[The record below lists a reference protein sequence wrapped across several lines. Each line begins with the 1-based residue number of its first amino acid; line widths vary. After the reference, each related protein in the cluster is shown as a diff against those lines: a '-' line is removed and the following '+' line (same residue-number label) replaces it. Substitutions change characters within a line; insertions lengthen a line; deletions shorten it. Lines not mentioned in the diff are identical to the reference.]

1 MLQGKFVH
9 LHVHSEFSLLDGA
22 NRIKDLPV
30 RAKELGMN
38 AMAITD
44 HGAMFG
50 AIDFYKACKANDIKP
65 IIGCEVYVAP
75 RNRKDKDPNLDARY
89 SHLILLAKD
98 NQGYKN
104 LATLVSLGYTEGF
117 YYKPRIDHE
126 IIEKYHEGIICLSA
140 CLAGEVNQ
148 AILANDMEK
157 AKEVALWYKSIFGE
171 DYYLEIQNNG
181 IKEQVLAN
189 QKLIQLAR
197 ELDIPLVATNDAHY
211 LKREDA
217 YNHEVLL
224 CIQTGKRMTDEDRMK
239 FDTDELYVK
248 SPEEMSDYFKNVPD
262 AIENTVKI
270 AEKCNVEFEFGHTI
284 LPNYDVPQ
292 EFATHYDY
300 LEKLTYDGLKNRYG
314 ENPSKEILERT
325 EYELSVI
332 KKMGYV
338 DYFLIVWD
346 YIHYAKTHNI
356 PVGPG
361 RGSGAGSIV
370 AYSIEITDIDPIQY
384 NLIFERFLNPERI
397 SMPDF
402 DVDFCYEKRDKVI
415 EYVEQKYGKDHVS
428 QIITFGTMSARMV
441 IRDVARVLDMPYAE
455 ADKLAKMIPNEI
467 HITIKKAMEQNKE
480 LKELYD
486 TDEEIKKMLNI
497 AMALEGMPRQ
507 ASTHA
512 CGIVITKEPVVSYVP
527 LYVRD
532 GAIST
537 QYIMTTLEELGLLK
551 MDFLALEKLNIISKV
566 SKKIKNFNINNIP
579 LDDKKTLKIFYDA
592 DTDDIFQFES
602 SYAKSVLDKLKITSF
617 NELTVSLALV
627 RPGANKQ
634 IDEYLKNKKEGINL
648 TGDLADILGATYGTI
663 IYQEQVM
670 KIFEKVGGYSLFEA
684 DDIRVAISK
693 KKEDIINAQHDKFV
707 SGGIKNGYSK
717 EFVEKLFNKIKEFG
731 GYGFNK
737 SHSVAY
743 ALVSYQMAYLKA
755 NYPKEFMFY
764 LLENNKDISKCEK
777 ILSSLKNSG
786 YKLLKPN
793 INYSIDKYAE
803 KNGYILLPLNI
814 IRGLNDDIISKII
827 RVRENGFNDIFDFFV
842 KTNSFLN
849 NETYLILI
857 KSGALDIF
865 KINKQTMIKN
875 IDVILNYASIYS
887 DGLGKP
893 ILIKYPEYDEATL
906 REFEVLS
913 YGMYITNHPCSK
925 YKDVIKVENIKNY
938 LFKNINMVLLI
949 KNIRTIK
956 DKKGGEMAFLECE
969 DETGKV
975 NLTMFSSLY
984 AKNNDL
990 KVNELIRVNVKVS
1003 KRFDKLNV
1011 LVNNI
1016 KRK

>member
-1 MLQGKFVH
+1 MEEKKLIPLKITT
-9 LHVHSEFSLLDGA
+9 EYSLLKSL
-22 NRIKDLPV
+22 IKLPDLISFLNENNI
-30 RAKELGMN
+30 KEC
-38 AMAITD
+38 AICD
-44 HGAMFG
+44 ENLNGFM
-50 AIDFYKACKANDIKP
+50 DFYLKCKENNIKP
-65 IIGCEVYVAP
+65 IIGLDTVYESMHIYVYAKNYLGYQELLKIDYLKNNMNLSYLENSNLLVIIPFKSIDIYEKLKYKDNVYIGFCNDIEKNNALLISDKIVYVDNV
-75 RNRKDKDPNLDARY
+75 RCLFKKDISYLKYLKMLN
-89 SHLILLAKD
+89 D
-98 NQGYKN
+98 NFVYN
-104 LATLVSLGYTEGF
+104 DNA
-117 YYKPRIDHE
+117 YYKT
-126 IIEKYHEGIICLSA
+126 S
-140 CLAGEVNQ
+140 
-148 AILANDMEK
+148 
-157 AKEVALWYKSIFGE
+157 SFE
-171 DYYLEIQNNG
+171 DIQTTYEFSKQINLEIPFDKKYIPKYNNSDNNYEYLKKLCILG
-181 IKEQVLAN
+181 LNKRFNGKVSNKYKERILY
-189 QKLIQLAR
+189 
-197 ELDIPLVATNDAHY
+197 ELD
-211 LKREDA
+211 
-217 YNHEVLL
+217 
-224 CIQTGKRMTDEDRMK
+224 
-239 FDTDELYVK
+239 
-248 SPEEMSDYFKNVPD
+248 
-262 AIENTVKI
+262 
-270 AEKCNVEFEFGHTI
+270 
-284 LPNYDVPQ
+284 
-292 EFATHYDY
+292 
-300 LEKLTYDGLKNRYG
+300 
-314 ENPSKEILERT
+314 
-325 EYELSVI
+325 VI
-332 KKMGYV
+332 NKMGFV
-338 DYFLIVWD
+338 DYFLIVYD
-346 YIHYAKTHNI
+346 YVLYAKKNDI
-356 PVGPG
+356 FVGPG
-361 RGSGAGSIV
+361 RGSAAGSLV
-370 AYSIEITDIDPIQY
+370 SYSLGITDIDPIKY
-384 NLIFERFLNPERI
+384 DLLFERFLNINRKK
-397 SMPDF
+397 MPDI
-402 DVDFCYEKRDKVI
+402 DIDFESDKRINMI
-415 EYVEQKYGKDHVS
+415 EYVKNKYGFDKVAVGL
-428 QIITFGTMSARMV
+428 TFNNYKAKL
-441 IRDVARVLDMPYAE
+441 ILRD
-455 ADKLAKMIPNEI
+455 LAKLLKVDSNVFDKFIKNINSSLSLKENYQNEKVKKYI
-467 HITIKKAMEQNKE
+467 EMYSELKNLYDISYHLEGIKKN
-480 LKELYD
+480 
-486 TDEEIKKMLNI
+486 T
-497 AMALEGMPRQ
+497 
-507 ASTHA
+507 STHA
-512 CGIVITKEPVVSYVP
+512 AGVIISSEKLGKIIPISNEDGTLKTGIEMPY
-527 LYVRD
+527 
-532 GAIST
+532 
-537 QYIMTTLEELGLLK
+537 LEKMGLLK

-777 ILSSLKNSG
+777 MLSSLKNSG

-849 NETYLILI
+849 KETYLILI

-893 ILIKYPEYDEATL
+893 ILTKYPEYDDTTL
-906 REFEVLS
+906 REFEILS

-925 YKDVIKVENIKNY
+925 YKDIIKVENIKNY

-949 KNIRTIK
+949 KSIRNIK

>member
-1 MLQGKFVH
+1 MKEKKLIPLKITT
-9 LHVHSEFSLLDGA
+9 EYSLLKSL
-22 NRIKDLPV
+22 IKLPDLISFLLENNI
-30 RAKELGMN
+30 KEC
-38 AMAITD
+38 AICD
-44 HGAMFG
+44 ENLNGFM
-50 AIDFYKACKANDIKP
+50 DFYLKCKENNIKP
-65 IIGCEVYVAP
+65 IIGLDTVYESMHIYVYAKNYLGYQELLKIDYLKDNMNLSYLENSNLLVIIPFKSIDIYEKLKYKDNVYIGFCNDIEKNNALLISDKIVYVDNV
-75 RNRKDKDPNLDARY
+75 RCLFKKDISYLKYLKMLN
-89 SHLILLAKD
+89 D
-98 NQGYKN
+98 NFVYN
-104 LATLVSLGYTEGF
+104 DNA
-117 YYKPRIDHE
+117 YYKT
-126 IIEKYHEGIICLSA
+126 S
-140 CLAGEVNQ
+140 
-148 AILANDMEK
+148 
-157 AKEVALWYKSIFGE
+157 SFE
-171 DYYLEIQNNG
+171 DIQTTYEFSKQINLEIPFDKKYIPKYNNSDNNYEYLKKLCILG
-181 IKEQVLAN
+181 LNKRFNGKVSNKYKERILY
-189 QKLIQLAR
+189 
-197 ELDIPLVATNDAHY
+197 ELD
-211 LKREDA
+211 
-217 YNHEVLL
+217 
-224 CIQTGKRMTDEDRMK
+224 
-239 FDTDELYVK
+239 
-248 SPEEMSDYFKNVPD
+248 
-262 AIENTVKI
+262 
-270 AEKCNVEFEFGHTI
+270 
-284 LPNYDVPQ
+284 
-292 EFATHYDY
+292 
-300 LEKLTYDGLKNRYG
+300 
-314 ENPSKEILERT
+314 
-325 EYELSVI
+325 VI
-332 KKMGYV
+332 NKMGFV
-338 DYFLIVWD
+338 DYFLIVYD
-346 YIHYAKTHNI
+346 YVLYAKKNDI
-356 PVGPG
+356 FVGPG
-361 RGSGAGSIV
+361 RGSAAGSLV
-370 AYSIEITDIDPIQY
+370 SYSLGITNIDPIKY
-384 NLIFERFLNPERI
+384 DLLFERFLNINRKK
-397 SMPDF
+397 MPDI
-402 DVDFCYEKRDKVI
+402 DIDFESDKRINMI
-415 EYVEQKYGKDHVS
+415 EYVKNKYGFDKVAVGL
-428 QIITFGTMSARMV
+428 TFNNYKAKL
-441 IRDVARVLDMPYAE
+441 ILRD
-455 ADKLAKMIPNEI
+455 LAKLLKVDSNVFDKFIKNINSSLSLKENYQNEKV
-467 HITIKKAMEQNKE
+467 KKYIEMYSE
-480 LKELYD
+480 LKNLYD
-486 TDEEIKKMLNI
+486 ISYH
-497 AMALEGMPRQ
+497 LEGLKKN

-512 CGIVITKEPVVSYVP
+512 AGVIISSEKLGKIIPISNEDGTLKTGIEMPY
-527 LYVRD
+527 
-532 GAIST
+532 
-537 QYIMTTLEELGLLK
+537 LEKMGLLK

-648 TGDLADILGATYGTI
+648 TGDLTDILGSTYGTI

-849 NETYLILI
+849 KETYLILI

-893 ILIKYPEYDEATL
+893 ILIKYPEYDDTTL
-906 REFEVLS
+906 REFEILS

-949 KNIRTIK
+949 KSIRTIK

-990 KVNELIRVNVKVS
+990 KANELIIVNVKVS

>member
-1 MLQGKFVH
+1 MEEKKLIPLKITT
-9 LHVHSEFSLLDGA
+9 EYSLLKSL
-22 NRIKDLPV
+22 IKLPDLISFLLENNI
-30 RAKELGMN
+30 KECSICDENLNGFME
-38 AMAITD
+38 
-44 HGAMFG
+44 
-50 AIDFYKACKANDIKP
+50 FYLKCKENNIKP
-65 IIGCEVYVAP
+65 IIGLDTVYESMHIYVYAKNYFGYQQLLKIDYLKNNMKLSYLENPNLLVIIPFKSIDIYEKLKYKDNVYIGFCNDIEKNNALLISDKIVYVDNV
-75 RNRKDKDPNLDARY
+75 RCLYKKDIPYLKYLKMLN
-89 SHLILLAKD
+89 D
-98 NQGYKN
+98 NFVYN
-104 LATLVSLGYTEGF
+104 DNA
-117 YYKPRIDHE
+117 YYKT
-126 IIEKYHEGIICLSA
+126 S
-140 CLAGEVNQ
+140 
-148 AILANDMEK
+148 
-157 AKEVALWYKSIFGE
+157 SFE
-171 DYYLEIQNNG
+171 DIQTTNEFSKQINLEIPFDKKYIPKYNNSDNNYEYLKKLCILG
-181 IKEQVLAN
+181 LNKRFDGKVSNKYKERILY
-189 QKLIQLAR
+189 
-197 ELDIPLVATNDAHY
+197 ELD
-211 LKREDA
+211 
-217 YNHEVLL
+217 
-224 CIQTGKRMTDEDRMK
+224 
-239 FDTDELYVK
+239 
-248 SPEEMSDYFKNVPD
+248 
-262 AIENTVKI
+262 
-270 AEKCNVEFEFGHTI
+270 
-284 LPNYDVPQ
+284 
-292 EFATHYDY
+292 
-300 LEKLTYDGLKNRYG
+300 
-314 ENPSKEILERT
+314 
-325 EYELSVI
+325 VI
-332 KKMGYV
+332 NKMGFV
-338 DYFLIVWD
+338 DYFLIVYD
-346 YIHYAKTHNI
+346 YVLYAKKNDI
-356 PVGPG
+356 FVGPG
-361 RGSGAGSIV
+361 RGSAAGSLV
-370 AYSIEITDIDPIQY
+370 SYSLGITNIDPIKY
-384 NLIFERFLNPERI
+384 DLLFERFLNINRKK
-397 SMPDF
+397 MPDI
-402 DVDFCYEKRDKVI
+402 DIDFESDKRINMI
-415 EYVEQKYGKDHVS
+415 EYVKNKYGFDKVAVGL
-428 QIITFGTMSARMV
+428 TFNNYKAKL
-441 IRDVARVLDMPYAE
+441 ILRD
-455 ADKLAKMIPNEI
+455 LAKLLKVDSNVFDKF
-467 HITIKKAMEQNKE
+467 IKNINSSLS
-480 LKELYD
+480 LKENYQNEKVKKYIEMYSEIKNLYD
-486 TDEEIKKMLNI
+486 ISYH
-497 AMALEGMPRQ
+497 LEGLKKNT
-507 ASTHA
+507 STHA
-512 CGIVITKEPVVSYVP
+512 AGVIISSEKLGKIIPISNEDGTLKTGIEMPY
-527 LYVRD
+527 
-532 GAIST
+532 
-537 QYIMTTLEELGLLK
+537 LEKMGLLK

-887 DGLGKP
+887 EGLGKP
-893 ILIKYPEYDEATL
+893 ILTKYPEYDEVTL
-906 REFEVLS
+906 REFEILS

-956 DKKGGEMAFLECE
+956 DKKGGEMAFLEGE

>member
-1 MLQGKFVH
+1 MKEKKLIPLKITT
-9 LHVHSEFSLLDGA
+9 EYSLLKSL
-22 NRIKDLPV
+22 IKLPDLISFLNENNI
-30 RAKELGMN
+30 KEC
-38 AMAITD
+38 AICD
-44 HGAMFG
+44 ENLNGFM
-50 AIDFYKACKANDIKP
+50 DFYLKCKENNIKP
-65 IIGCEVYVAP
+65 IIGLDTVYESMHIYAYAKNYLGYQELLKIDYLKNNMKLSYLENSNLLVIIPFKSIDIYEKLKYKDNVYIGFCNDIEKNNALLISDKIVYVDNV
-75 RNRKDKDPNLDARY
+75 RCLYKKDIPYLKYLKMLN
-89 SHLILLAKD
+89 D
-98 NQGYKN
+98 NFVYN
-104 LATLVSLGYTEGF
+104 DNA
-117 YYKPRIDHE
+117 YYKT
-126 IIEKYHEGIICLSA
+126 S
-140 CLAGEVNQ
+140 
-148 AILANDMEK
+148 
-157 AKEVALWYKSIFGE
+157 SFE
-171 DYYLEIQNNG
+171 DIQTTYEFSKQINLEIPFDKKYIPKFNNSDNNYEYLKKLCILG
-181 IKEQVLAN
+181 LNKRFNGKVSNKYKERILY
-189 QKLIQLAR
+189 
-197 ELDIPLVATNDAHY
+197 ELD
-211 LKREDA
+211 
-217 YNHEVLL
+217 
-224 CIQTGKRMTDEDRMK
+224 
-239 FDTDELYVK
+239 
-248 SPEEMSDYFKNVPD
+248 
-262 AIENTVKI
+262 
-270 AEKCNVEFEFGHTI
+270 
-284 LPNYDVPQ
+284 
-292 EFATHYDY
+292 
-300 LEKLTYDGLKNRYG
+300 
-314 ENPSKEILERT
+314 
-325 EYELSVI
+325 VI
-332 KKMGYV
+332 NKMGFV
-338 DYFLIVWD
+338 DYFLIVYD
-346 YIHYAKTHNI
+346 YVLYAKKNDI
-356 PVGPG
+356 FVGPG
-361 RGSGAGSIV
+361 RGSAAGSLV
-370 AYSIEITDIDPIQY
+370 SYSLGITNIDPIKY
-384 NLIFERFLNPERI
+384 DLLFERFLNINRKK
-397 SMPDF
+397 MPDI
-402 DVDFCYEKRDKVI
+402 DIDFESDKRINMI
-415 EYVEQKYGKDHVS
+415 EYVKNKYGFDKVAVGL
-428 QIITFGTMSARMV
+428 TFNNYKAKL
-441 IRDVARVLDMPYAE
+441 ILRD
-455 ADKLAKMIPNEI
+455 LAKLLKVDSNVFDKFIKNINSSLSLKENYQNEKV
-467 HITIKKAMEQNKE
+467 KKYIEMYSE
-480 LKELYD
+480 LKNLYD
-486 TDEEIKKMLNI
+486 ISYH
-497 AMALEGMPRQ
+497 LEGLKKNT
-507 ASTHA
+507 STHA
-512 CGIVITKEPVVSYVP
+512 AGVIISSEKLGKIIPISNEDGTLKTGIEMPY
-527 LYVRD
+527 
-532 GAIST
+532 
-537 QYIMTTLEELGLLK
+537 LEKMGLLK

-777 ILSSLKNSG
+777 ILSLLKNSG

-849 NETYLILI
+849 KETYLILI

-893 ILIKYPEYDEATL
+893 ILIKYPEYDEVTL
-906 REFEVLS
+906 REFEILS

-949 KNIRTIK
+949 KSIRTIK

>member
-1 MLQGKFVH
+1 MEEKKLIPLKITT
-9 LHVHSEFSLLDGA
+9 EYSLLKSL
-22 NRIKDLPV
+22 IKLPDLISFLNENNI
-30 RAKELGMN
+30 KEC
-38 AMAITD
+38 AICD
-44 HGAMFG
+44 ENLNGFM
-50 AIDFYKACKANDIKP
+50 DFYLKCKENNIKP
-65 IIGCEVYVAP
+65 IIGLDTVYESMHIYVYAKNYLGYQELLKIDYLKDNMNLSYLENSNLLVIIPFKSIDVYEKLKYKDNVYIGFCNDIEKNNALLISDKIVYVDNV
-75 RNRKDKDPNLDARY
+75 RCLYKKDISYLKYLKMLN
-89 SHLILLAKD
+89 D
-98 NQGYKN
+98 NFVYN
-104 LATLVSLGYTEGF
+104 DNA
-117 YYKPRIDHE
+117 YYKT
-126 IIEKYHEGIICLSA
+126 S
-140 CLAGEVNQ
+140 
-148 AILANDMEK
+148 
-157 AKEVALWYKSIFGE
+157 SFE
-171 DYYLEIQNNG
+171 DIQTTYEFSKQINLEIPFDKKYIPKYNN
-181 IKEQVLAN
+181 
-189 QKLIQLAR
+189 
-197 ELDIPLVATNDAHY
+197 
-211 LKREDA
+211 
-217 YNHEVLL
+217 
-224 CIQTGKRMTDEDRMK
+224 
-239 FDTDELYVK
+239 
-248 SPEEMSDYFKNVPD
+248 SDN
-262 AIENTVKI
+262 N
-270 AEKCNVEFEFGHTI
+270 
-284 LPNYDVPQ
+284 
-292 EFATHYDY
+292 YDY
-300 LEKLTYDGLKNRYG
+300 LRKLCILGLNKRFNGKVSNKY
-314 ENPSKEILERT
+314 KERLL
-325 EYELSVI
+325 YELDVI
-332 KKMGYV
+332 NKMGFV
-338 DYFLIVWD
+338 DYFLIVYD
-346 YIHYAKTHNI
+346 YVLYAKKNDI
-356 PVGPG
+356 FVGPG
-361 RGSGAGSIV
+361 RGSAAGSLV
-370 AYSIEITDIDPIQY
+370 SYSLGITNIDPIKY
-384 NLIFERFLNPERI
+384 DLLFERFLNINRKK
-397 SMPDF
+397 MPDI
-402 DVDFCYEKRDKVI
+402 DIDFESDKRINMI
-415 EYVEQKYGKDHVS
+415 EYVKNKYGFDKVAVGL
-428 QIITFGTMSARMV
+428 TFNNYKAKL
-441 IRDVARVLDMPYAE
+441 ILRD
-455 ADKLAKMIPNEI
+455 LAKLLKVDSNVFDKF
-467 HITIKKAMEQNKE
+467 IKNINSSLS
-480 LKELYD
+480 LKENYQNEKVKKYIEMYSEIKNLYD
-486 TDEEIKKMLNI
+486 ISYH
-497 AMALEGMPRQ
+497 LEGLKKNT
-507 ASTHA
+507 STHA
-512 CGIVITKEPVVSYVP
+512 AGVIISSEKLGKIIPISNEDGTLKTGIEMPY
-527 LYVRD
+527 
-532 GAIST
+532 
-537 QYIMTTLEELGLLK
+537 LEKMGLLK

-755 NYPKEFMFY
+755 NYSKEFMFY

-777 ILSSLKNSG
+777 MLSSLKNSG

-814 IRGLNDDIISKII
+814 IRGLTDDIISKII

-887 DGLGKP
+887 EGLGKP
-893 ILIKYPEYDEATL
+893 ILIKYPEYDDTTL
-906 REFEVLS
+906 REFEILS

-949 KNIRTIK
+949 KSIRTIK

-990 KVNELIRVNVKVS
+990 KANELIIVNVKVS

>member
-1 MLQGKFVH
+1 MEEKKLIPLKITT
-9 LHVHSEFSLLDGA
+9 EYSLLKSL
-22 NRIKDLPV
+22 IKLPDLISFLLENNI
-30 RAKELGMN
+30 KECSICDENLNGFME
-38 AMAITD
+38 
-44 HGAMFG
+44 
-50 AIDFYKACKANDIKP
+50 FYLKCKENNIKP
-65 IIGCEVYVAP
+65 IIGLDTVYESMHIYVYAKNYFGYQQLLKIDYLKNNMKLSYLENPNLLVIIPFKSIDIYEKLKYKDNVYIGFCNDIEKNNALLISDKIVYVDNV
-75 RNRKDKDPNLDARY
+75 RCLYKKDIPYLKYLKMLN
-89 SHLILLAKD
+89 D
-98 NQGYKN
+98 NFVYN
-104 LATLVSLGYTEGF
+104 DNA
-117 YYKPRIDHE
+117 YYKT
-126 IIEKYHEGIICLSA
+126 S
-140 CLAGEVNQ
+140 
-148 AILANDMEK
+148 
-157 AKEVALWYKSIFGE
+157 SFE
-171 DYYLEIQNNG
+171 DIQTTNEFSKQINLEIPFDKKYIPKYNNSDNNYEYLKKLCILG
-181 IKEQVLAN
+181 LNKRFDGKVSNKYKERILY
-189 QKLIQLAR
+189 
-197 ELDIPLVATNDAHY
+197 ELD
-211 LKREDA
+211 
-217 YNHEVLL
+217 
-224 CIQTGKRMTDEDRMK
+224 
-239 FDTDELYVK
+239 
-248 SPEEMSDYFKNVPD
+248 
-262 AIENTVKI
+262 
-270 AEKCNVEFEFGHTI
+270 
-284 LPNYDVPQ
+284 
-292 EFATHYDY
+292 
-300 LEKLTYDGLKNRYG
+300 
-314 ENPSKEILERT
+314 
-325 EYELSVI
+325 VI
-332 KKMGYV
+332 NKMGFV
-338 DYFLIVWD
+338 DYFLIVYD
-346 YIHYAKTHNI
+346 YVLYAKKNDI
-356 PVGPG
+356 FVGPG
-361 RGSGAGSIV
+361 RGSAAGSLV
-370 AYSIEITDIDPIQY
+370 SYSLGITNIDPIKY
-384 NLIFERFLNPERI
+384 DLLFERFLNINRKK
-397 SMPDF
+397 MPDI
-402 DVDFCYEKRDKVI
+402 DIDFESDKRINMI
-415 EYVEQKYGKDHVS
+415 EYVKNKYGFDKVAVGL
-428 QIITFGTMSARMV
+428 TFNNYKAKL
-441 IRDVARVLDMPYAE
+441 ILRD
-455 ADKLAKMIPNEI
+455 LAKLLKVDSNVFDKF
-467 HITIKKAMEQNKE
+467 IKNINSSLS
-480 LKELYD
+480 LKENYQNEKVKKYIEMYSEIKNLYD
-486 TDEEIKKMLNI
+486 ISYH
-497 AMALEGMPRQ
+497 LEGLKKNT
-507 ASTHA
+507 STHA
-512 CGIVITKEPVVSYVP
+512 AGVIISSEKLGKIIPISNEDGTLKTGIEMPY
-527 LYVRD
+527 
-532 GAIST
+532 
-537 QYIMTTLEELGLLK
+537 LEKMGLLK

-887 DGLGKP
+887 EGLGKP
-893 ILIKYPEYDEATL
+893 ILTKYPEYDEVTL
-906 REFEVLS
+906 REFEILS

>member
-1 MLQGKFVH
+1 MEEKKLIPLKITT
-9 LHVHSEFSLLDGA
+9 EYSLLKSL
-22 NRIKDLPV
+22 IKLPDLISFLNENNI
-30 RAKELGMN
+30 KEC
-38 AMAITD
+38 AICD
-44 HGAMFG
+44 ENLNGFM
-50 AIDFYKACKANDIKP
+50 DFYLKCKENNIKP
-65 IIGCEVYVAP
+65 IIGLDTVYESMHIYVYAKNYLGYQELLKIDYLKDNMNLSYLENSNLLIIIPFKSIDIYEKLKYKDNVYIGFCNDIEKNNALLISDKIVYVDNV
-75 RNRKDKDPNLDARY
+75 RCLFKKDISYLKYLKMLN
-89 SHLILLAKD
+89 D
-98 NQGYKN
+98 NFVYN
-104 LATLVSLGYTEGF
+104 DNA
-117 YYKPRIDHE
+117 YYKT
-126 IIEKYHEGIICLSA
+126 S
-140 CLAGEVNQ
+140 
-148 AILANDMEK
+148 
-157 AKEVALWYKSIFGE
+157 SFE
-171 DYYLEIQNNG
+171 DIQTTYEFSKQINLEIPFDKKYIPKYNNSDNNYEYLKKLCILG
-181 IKEQVLAN
+181 LNKRFNGKVSNKYKERILY
-189 QKLIQLAR
+189 
-197 ELDIPLVATNDAHY
+197 ELD
-211 LKREDA
+211 
-217 YNHEVLL
+217 
-224 CIQTGKRMTDEDRMK
+224 
-239 FDTDELYVK
+239 
-248 SPEEMSDYFKNVPD
+248 
-262 AIENTVKI
+262 
-270 AEKCNVEFEFGHTI
+270 
-284 LPNYDVPQ
+284 
-292 EFATHYDY
+292 
-300 LEKLTYDGLKNRYG
+300 
-314 ENPSKEILERT
+314 
-325 EYELSVI
+325 VI
-332 KKMGYV
+332 NKMGFV
-338 DYFLIVWD
+338 DYFLIVYD
-346 YIHYAKTHNI
+346 YVLYAKKNDI
-356 PVGPG
+356 FVGPG
-361 RGSGAGSIV
+361 RGSAAGSLV
-370 AYSIEITDIDPIQY
+370 SYSLGITNIDPIKY
-384 NLIFERFLNPERI
+384 DLLFERFLNINRKK
-397 SMPDF
+397 MPDI
-402 DVDFCYEKRDKVI
+402 DIDFESDKRINMI
-415 EYVEQKYGKDHVS
+415 EYVKNKYGFDKVAVGL
-428 QIITFGTMSARMV
+428 TFNNYKAKL
-441 IRDVARVLDMPYAE
+441 ILRD
-455 ADKLAKMIPNEI
+455 LAKLLKVNSNVFDKFIKNINSSLSLKENYQNEKV
-467 HITIKKAMEQNKE
+467 KKYIEMYSE
-480 LKELYD
+480 LKNLYD
-486 TDEEIKKMLNI
+486 ISYH
-497 AMALEGMPRQ
+497 LEGLKKNT
-507 ASTHA
+507 STHA
-512 CGIVITKEPVVSYVP
+512 AGVIISSEKLGKIIPISNEDGTLKTGIEMPY
-527 LYVRD
+527 
-532 GAIST
+532 
-537 QYIMTTLEELGLLK
+537 LEKMGLLK

-648 TGDLADILGATYGTI
+648 TGDLTDILGATYGTI

-814 IRGLNDDIISKII
+814 IRGLNDDIINKII

-893 ILIKYPEYDEATL
+893 ILIKYPEYDDTTL
-906 REFEVLS
+906 REFEILS

-949 KNIRTIK
+949 KSIRTIK

-990 KVNELIRVNVKVS
+990 KVNELIIVNVKVS

>member
-1 MLQGKFVH
+1 MKEKKLIPLKITT
-9 LHVHSEFSLLDGA
+9 EYSLLKSL
-22 NRIKDLPV
+22 IKLQDLISFLLENNI
-30 RAKELGMN
+30 KEC
-38 AMAITD
+38 AICD
-44 HGAMFG
+44 ENLNGFM
-50 AIDFYKACKANDIKP
+50 DFYLKCKENNIKP
-65 IIGCEVYVAP
+65 IIGLDTVYESMHIYVYAKNYLGYQELLKIDYLKDNMNLSYLENSNLLVIIPFKSIDIYEKLKYKDNVYIGFCNDIEKNNALLISDKIVYVDNV
-75 RNRKDKDPNLDARY
+75 RCLFKKDISYLKYLKMLN
-89 SHLILLAKD
+89 D
-98 NQGYKN
+98 NFVYN
-104 LATLVSLGYTEGF
+104 DNA
-117 YYKPRIDHE
+117 YYKT
-126 IIEKYHEGIICLSA
+126 S
-140 CLAGEVNQ
+140 
-148 AILANDMEK
+148 
-157 AKEVALWYKSIFGE
+157 SFE
-171 DYYLEIQNNG
+171 DIQTTYEFSKQINLEIPFDKKYIPKYNNSDNNYEYLKKLCILG
-181 IKEQVLAN
+181 LNKRFNGKVSNKYKERILY
-189 QKLIQLAR
+189 
-197 ELDIPLVATNDAHY
+197 ELD
-211 LKREDA
+211 
-217 YNHEVLL
+217 
-224 CIQTGKRMTDEDRMK
+224 
-239 FDTDELYVK
+239 
-248 SPEEMSDYFKNVPD
+248 
-262 AIENTVKI
+262 
-270 AEKCNVEFEFGHTI
+270 
-284 LPNYDVPQ
+284 
-292 EFATHYDY
+292 
-300 LEKLTYDGLKNRYG
+300 
-314 ENPSKEILERT
+314 
-325 EYELSVI
+325 VI
-332 KKMGYV
+332 NKMGFV
-338 DYFLIVWD
+338 DYFLIVYD
-346 YIHYAKTHNI
+346 YVLYAKKNDI
-356 PVGPG
+356 FVGPG
-361 RGSGAGSIV
+361 RGSAAGSLV
-370 AYSIEITDIDPIQY
+370 SYSLGITNIDPIKY
-384 NLIFERFLNPERI
+384 DLLFERFLNINRKK
-397 SMPDF
+397 MPDI
-402 DVDFCYEKRDKVI
+402 DIDFESDKRINMI
-415 EYVEQKYGKDHVS
+415 EYVKNKYGFDKVAVGL
-428 QIITFGTMSARMV
+428 TFNNYKAKL
-441 IRDVARVLDMPYAE
+441 ILRD
-455 ADKLAKMIPNEI
+455 LAKILKVDSNVFDKFIKNINSSLSLKENYQNEKV
-467 HITIKKAMEQNKE
+467 KKYIEMYSE
-480 LKELYD
+480 LKNLYD
-486 TDEEIKKMLNI
+486 ISYH
-497 AMALEGMPRQ
+497 LEGLKKNT
-507 ASTHA
+507 STHA
-512 CGIVITKEPVVSYVP
+512 AGVIISSEKLGKIIPISNEDGTLKTGIEMPY
-527 LYVRD
+527 
-532 GAIST
+532 
-537 QYIMTTLEELGLLK
+537 LEKMGLLK
-551 MDFLALEKLNIISKV
+551 MDFLALEKLNIISKI

-617 NELTVSLALV
+617 NELIVSLALV

-648 TGDLADILGATYGTI
+648 TGDLADILGSTYGTI

-707 SGGIKNGYSK
+707 SGGIKNGYTK
-717 EFVEKLFNKIKEFG
+717 EFLEKLFNKIKEFG

-849 NETYLILI
+849 KETYLILI

-893 ILIKYPEYDEATL
+893 ILIKYPEYDDTTL
-906 REFEVLS
+906 REFEILS

-949 KNIRTIK
+949 KSIRTIK

-990 KVNELIRVNVKVS
+990 KANELIIVNVKVS

>member
-1 MLQGKFVH
+1 MKEKKLIPLKITT
-9 LHVHSEFSLLDGA
+9 EYSLLKSL
-22 NRIKDLPV
+22 IKLPDLISFLLENNI
-30 RAKELGMN
+30 KEC
-38 AMAITD
+38 AICD
-44 HGAMFG
+44 ENLNGFM
-50 AIDFYKACKANDIKP
+50 DFYLKCKENNIKP
-65 IIGCEVYVAP
+65 IIGLDTVYESMHIYVYAKNYLGYQELLKIDYLKDNMNLSYLENSNLLVIIPFKSIDIYEKLKYKDNVYIGFCNDIEKNNALLISDKIVYVDNV
-75 RNRKDKDPNLDARY
+75 RCLFKKDISYLKYLKMLN
-89 SHLILLAKD
+89 D
-98 NQGYKN
+98 NFVYN
-104 LATLVSLGYTEGF
+104 DNA
-117 YYKPRIDHE
+117 YYKT
-126 IIEKYHEGIICLSA
+126 S
-140 CLAGEVNQ
+140 
-148 AILANDMEK
+148 
-157 AKEVALWYKSIFGE
+157 SFE
-171 DYYLEIQNNG
+171 DIQTTYEFSKQINLEIPFDRKYIPKYNNSDNNYEYLKKLCILG
-181 IKEQVLAN
+181 LNKRFNGKVSNKYKERILY
-189 QKLIQLAR
+189 
-197 ELDIPLVATNDAHY
+197 ELD
-211 LKREDA
+211 
-217 YNHEVLL
+217 
-224 CIQTGKRMTDEDRMK
+224 
-239 FDTDELYVK
+239 
-248 SPEEMSDYFKNVPD
+248 
-262 AIENTVKI
+262 
-270 AEKCNVEFEFGHTI
+270 
-284 LPNYDVPQ
+284 
-292 EFATHYDY
+292 
-300 LEKLTYDGLKNRYG
+300 
-314 ENPSKEILERT
+314 
-325 EYELSVI
+325 VI
-332 KKMGYV
+332 NKMGFV
-338 DYFLIVWD
+338 DYFLIVYD
-346 YIHYAKTHNI
+346 YVLYAKKNDI
-356 PVGPG
+356 FVGPG
-361 RGSGAGSIV
+361 RGSAAGSLV
-370 AYSIEITDIDPIQY
+370 SYSLGITNIDPIKY
-384 NLIFERFLNPERI
+384 DLLFERFLNINRKK
-397 SMPDF
+397 MPDI
-402 DVDFCYEKRDKVI
+402 DIDFESDKRINMI
-415 EYVEQKYGKDHVS
+415 EYVKNKYGFDKVAVGL
-428 QIITFGTMSARMV
+428 TFNNYKAKL
-441 IRDVARVLDMPYAE
+441 ILRD
-455 ADKLAKMIPNEI
+455 LAKILKVDSNVFDKFIKNINSSLSLKENYQNEKV
-467 HITIKKAMEQNKE
+467 KKYIEMYSE
-480 LKELYD
+480 LKNLYD
-486 TDEEIKKMLNI
+486 ISYH
-497 AMALEGMPRQ
+497 LEGLKKNT
-507 ASTHA
+507 STHA
-512 CGIVITKEPVVSYVP
+512 AGVIISSEKLGKIIPISNEDGTLKTGIEMPY
-527 LYVRD
+527 
-532 GAIST
+532 
-537 QYIMTTLEELGLLK
+537 LEKMGLLK

-648 TGDLADILGATYGTI
+648 TGDLTDILGSTYGTI

-803 KNGYILLPLNI
+803 KNGYILLPFNI

-849 NETYLILI
+849 KETYLILI

-906 REFEVLS
+906 REFEILS

-949 KNIRTIK
+949 KSIRTIK

-990 KVNELIRVNVKVS
+990 KVNELIIVNVKVS

>member
-1 MLQGKFVH
+1 MKEKKLIPLKITT
-9 LHVHSEFSLLDGA
+9 EYSLLKSL
-22 NRIKDLPV
+22 IKLPDLISFLNENNI
-30 RAKELGMN
+30 KEC
-38 AMAITD
+38 AICD
-44 HGAMFG
+44 ENLNGFM
-50 AIDFYKACKANDIKP
+50 DFYLKCKENNIKP
-65 IIGCEVYVAP
+65 IIGLDTVYESMHIYVYAKNYFGYQELLKIDYLKDNMNLSYLENSNLLVIIPFKSIDIYEKLKYKDNVYIGFCNDIEKNNALLISDKIVYVDNV
-75 RNRKDKDPNLDARY
+75 RCLFKKDISYLKYLKMLN
-89 SHLILLAKD
+89 D
-98 NQGYKN
+98 NFVYN
-104 LATLVSLGYTEGF
+104 DNA
-117 YYKPRIDHE
+117 YYKT
-126 IIEKYHEGIICLSA
+126 S
-140 CLAGEVNQ
+140 
-148 AILANDMEK
+148 
-157 AKEVALWYKSIFGE
+157 SFE
-171 DYYLEIQNNG
+171 DIQTTYEFSKQINLEIPFDKKYIPKYNNSDNNY
-181 IKEQVLAN
+181 E
-189 QKLIQLAR
+189 
-197 ELDIPLVATNDAHY
+197 Y
-211 LKREDA
+211 LKK
-217 YNHEVLL
+217 L
-224 CIQTGKRMTDEDRMK
+224 CILGLNKRFNGKVSNKYKERI
-239 FDTDELYVK
+239 LY
-248 SPEEMSDYFKNVPD
+248 E
-262 AIENTVKI
+262 I
-270 AEKCNVEFEFGHTI
+270 
-284 LPNYDVPQ
+284 DVI
-292 EFATHYDY
+292 
-300 LEKLTYDGLKNRYG
+300 N
-314 ENPSKEILERT
+314 
-325 EYELSVI
+325 
-332 KKMGYV
+332 KMGFV
-338 DYFLIVWD
+338 DYFLIVYD
-346 YIHYAKTHNI
+346 YVLYAKKNDI
-356 PVGPG
+356 FVGPG
-361 RGSGAGSIV
+361 RGSAAGSLV
-370 AYSIEITDIDPIQY
+370 SYSLGITNIDPIKY
-384 NLIFERFLNPERI
+384 DLLFERFLNINRKK
-397 SMPDF
+397 MPDI
-402 DVDFCYEKRDKVI
+402 DIDFESDKRINMI
-415 EYVEQKYGKDHVS
+415 EYVKNKYGFDKVAVGL
-428 QIITFGTMSARMV
+428 TFNNYKAKL
-441 IRDVARVLDMPYAE
+441 ILRD
-455 ADKLAKMIPNEI
+455 LAKLLKVDSNVFDKFIKNINSSLSLKENYQNEKV
-467 HITIKKAMEQNKE
+467 KKYIEMYSE
-480 LKELYD
+480 LKNLYD
-486 TDEEIKKMLNI
+486 ISYH
-497 AMALEGMPRQ
+497 LEGLKKNT
-507 ASTHA
+507 STHA
-512 CGIVITKEPVVSYVP
+512 AGVIISSEKLGKIIPISNEDGTLKTGIEMPY
-527 LYVRD
+527 
-532 GAIST
+532 
-537 QYIMTTLEELGLLK
+537 LEKMGLLK

-755 NYPKEFMFY
+755 NYSKEFMFY

-777 ILSSLKNSG
+777 MLSSLKNSG

-814 IRGLNDDIISKII
+814 IRGLNDDIINKII

-849 NETYLILI
+849 NETYSILI

-893 ILIKYPEYDEATL
+893 ILTKYPEYDDATL

-949 KNIRTIK
+949 KSIRTIK

>member
-1 MLQGKFVH
+1 MEEKKLIPLKITT
-9 LHVHSEFSLLDGA
+9 EYSLLKSL
-22 NRIKDLPV
+22 IKLPDLISFLLENNI
-30 RAKELGMN
+30 KECSICDENLNGFME
-38 AMAITD
+38 
-44 HGAMFG
+44 
-50 AIDFYKACKANDIKP
+50 FYLKCKENNIKP
-65 IIGCEVYVAP
+65 IIGLDTVYESMHIYVYAKNYFGYQQLLKIDYLKNNMKLSYLENPNLLVIIPFKSIDIYEKLKYKDNVYIGFCNDIEKNNALLISDKIVYVDNV
-75 RNRKDKDPNLDARY
+75 RCLYKKDIPYLKYLKMLN
-89 SHLILLAKD
+89 D
-98 NQGYKN
+98 NFVYNDNAYYKN
-104 LATLVSLGYTEGF
+104 STLENIQTTYEFS
-117 YYKPRIDHE
+117 KQI
-126 IIEKYHEGIICLSA
+126 
-140 CLAGEVNQ
+140 N
-148 AILANDMEK
+148 
-157 AKEVALWYKSIFGE
+157 
-171 DYYLEIQNNG
+171 LEIPFDKKYIPKYNNSDNNYEYLKKLCILG
-181 IKEQVLAN
+181 LNKRFDGKVSNKYKERILY
-189 QKLIQLAR
+189 
-197 ELDIPLVATNDAHY
+197 ELD
-211 LKREDA
+211 
-217 YNHEVLL
+217 
-224 CIQTGKRMTDEDRMK
+224 
-239 FDTDELYVK
+239 
-248 SPEEMSDYFKNVPD
+248 
-262 AIENTVKI
+262 
-270 AEKCNVEFEFGHTI
+270 
-284 LPNYDVPQ
+284 
-292 EFATHYDY
+292 
-300 LEKLTYDGLKNRYG
+300 
-314 ENPSKEILERT
+314 
-325 EYELSVI
+325 VI
-332 KKMGYV
+332 NKMGFV
-338 DYFLIVWD
+338 DYFLIVYD
-346 YIHYAKTHNI
+346 YVLYAKKNDI
-356 PVGPG
+356 FVGPG
-361 RGSGAGSIV
+361 RGSAAGSLV
-370 AYSIEITDIDPIQY
+370 SYSLGITNIDPIKY
-384 NLIFERFLNPERI
+384 DLLFERFLNINRKK
-397 SMPDF
+397 MPDI
-402 DVDFCYEKRDKVI
+402 DIDFESDKRINMI
-415 EYVEQKYGKDHVS
+415 EYVKNKYGFDKVAVGL
-428 QIITFGTMSARMV
+428 TFNNYKAKL
-441 IRDVARVLDMPYAE
+441 ILRD
-455 ADKLAKMIPNEI
+455 LAKLLKVDSNVFDKF
-467 HITIKKAMEQNKE
+467 IKNINSSLS
-480 LKELYD
+480 LKENFQNEKVKKYIEMYSEIKNLYD
-486 TDEEIKKMLNI
+486 ISYH
-497 AMALEGMPRQ
+497 LEGLKKNT
-507 ASTHA
+507 STHA
-512 CGIVITKEPVVSYVP
+512 AGVIISSDKLGKIIPISNEDGTLKTGIEMPY
-527 LYVRD
+527 
-532 GAIST
+532 
-537 QYIMTTLEELGLLK
+537 LEKMGLLK

-648 TGDLADILGATYGTI
+648 TGDLTDILGATYGTI

-717 EFVEKLFNKIKEFG
+717 EFIEKLFNKIKEFG

-764 LLENNKDISKCEK
+764 LLENNKDISKCAK

-893 ILIKYPEYDEATL
+893 ILTKYPEYDDTTL
-906 REFEVLS
+906 REFEILS

-990 KVNELIRVNVKVS
+990 KVNELIIVNVKVS

>member
-1 MLQGKFVH
+1 MKEKKLIPLKITT
-9 LHVHSEFSLLDGA
+9 EYSLLKSL
-22 NRIKDLPV
+22 IKLPDLISFLNENNI
-30 RAKELGMN
+30 KEC
-38 AMAITD
+38 AICD
-44 HGAMFG
+44 ENLNGFM
-50 AIDFYKACKANDIKP
+50 DFYLKCKENNIKP
-65 IIGCEVYVAP
+65 IIGLDTVYESMHIYVYAKNYLGYQELLKIDYLKDNMNLSYLENSNLLVIIPFKSIDIYEKLKYKDNVYIGFCNDIEKNNALLISDKIVYVDNV
-75 RNRKDKDPNLDARY
+75 RCLFKKDISYLKYLKMLN
-89 SHLILLAKD
+89 D
-98 NQGYKN
+98 NFVYN
-104 LATLVSLGYTEGF
+104 DNA
-117 YYKPRIDHE
+117 YYKT
-126 IIEKYHEGIICLSA
+126 S
-140 CLAGEVNQ
+140 
-148 AILANDMEK
+148 
-157 AKEVALWYKSIFGE
+157 SFE
-171 DYYLEIQNNG
+171 DIQTTYEFSKQINLEIPFDKKYIPKYNNSDNNYEYLKKLCILG
-181 IKEQVLAN
+181 LNKRFNGKVSNKYKERILY
-189 QKLIQLAR
+189 
-197 ELDIPLVATNDAHY
+197 ELD
-211 LKREDA
+211 
-217 YNHEVLL
+217 
-224 CIQTGKRMTDEDRMK
+224 
-239 FDTDELYVK
+239 
-248 SPEEMSDYFKNVPD
+248 
-262 AIENTVKI
+262 
-270 AEKCNVEFEFGHTI
+270 
-284 LPNYDVPQ
+284 
-292 EFATHYDY
+292 
-300 LEKLTYDGLKNRYG
+300 
-314 ENPSKEILERT
+314 
-325 EYELSVI
+325 VI
-332 KKMGYV
+332 NKMGFV
-338 DYFLIVWD
+338 DYFLIVYD
-346 YIHYAKTHNI
+346 YVLYAKKNDI
-356 PVGPG
+356 FVGPG
-361 RGSGAGSIV
+361 RGSAAGSLV
-370 AYSIEITDIDPIQY
+370 SYSLGITNIDPIKY
-384 NLIFERFLNPERI
+384 DLLFERFLNINRKK
-397 SMPDF
+397 MPDI
-402 DVDFCYEKRDKVI
+402 DIDFESDKRINMI
-415 EYVEQKYGKDHVS
+415 EYVKNKYGFDKVAVGL
-428 QIITFGTMSARMV
+428 TFNNYKAKL
-441 IRDVARVLDMPYAE
+441 ILRD
-455 ADKLAKMIPNEI
+455 LAKLLKVDSNVFDKFIKNINSSLSLKENYQNEKV
-467 HITIKKAMEQNKE
+467 KKYIEMYSE
-480 LKELYD
+480 LKNLYD
-486 TDEEIKKMLNI
+486 ISYH
-497 AMALEGMPRQ
+497 LEGLKKNT
-507 ASTHA
+507 STHA
-512 CGIVITKEPVVSYVP
+512 AGVIISSEKLGKIIPISNEDGTLKTGIEMPY
-527 LYVRD
+527 
-532 GAIST
+532 
-537 QYIMTTLEELGLLK
+537 LEKMGLLK

-648 TGDLADILGATYGTI
+648 AGDLTDILGSTYGTI

-764 LLENNKDISKCEK
+764 LLEKNKDISKCEK

-849 NETYLILI
+849 KETYLILI

-893 ILIKYPEYDEATL
+893 ILTKYPEYDDTTL
-906 REFEVLS
+906 REFEILS

-949 KNIRTIK
+949 KSIRTIK
-956 DKKGGEMAFLECE
+956 DKKGGEMAFLEGE

-1003 KRFDKLNV
+1003 KMFDKLNV

>member
-1 MLQGKFVH
+1 MKEKKLIPLKITT
-9 LHVHSEFSLLDGA
+9 EYSLLKSL
-22 NRIKDLPV
+22 IKLPDLISFLNENNI
-30 RAKELGMN
+30 KEC
-38 AMAITD
+38 AICD
-44 HGAMFG
+44 ENLNGFM
-50 AIDFYKACKANDIKP
+50 DFYLKCKENNIKP
-65 IIGCEVYVAP
+65 IIGLDTVYESMHIYVYAKNYFGYQELLKIDYLKDNMNLSYLENSNLLVIIPFKSIDIYEKLKYKDNVYIGFCNDIEKNNALLISDKIVYVDNV
-75 RNRKDKDPNLDARY
+75 RCLFKKDISYLKYLKMLN
-89 SHLILLAKD
+89 D
-98 NQGYKN
+98 NFVYN
-104 LATLVSLGYTEGF
+104 DNA
-117 YYKPRIDHE
+117 YYKT
-126 IIEKYHEGIICLSA
+126 S
-140 CLAGEVNQ
+140 
-148 AILANDMEK
+148 
-157 AKEVALWYKSIFGE
+157 SFE
-171 DYYLEIQNNG
+171 DIQTTYEFSKQINLEIPFDKKYIPKFNSSDNNYEYLKKLCILG
-181 IKEQVLAN
+181 LNKRFNGKVSNKYKERILY
-189 QKLIQLAR
+189 
-197 ELDIPLVATNDAHY
+197 ELD
-211 LKREDA
+211 
-217 YNHEVLL
+217 
-224 CIQTGKRMTDEDRMK
+224 
-239 FDTDELYVK
+239 
-248 SPEEMSDYFKNVPD
+248 
-262 AIENTVKI
+262 
-270 AEKCNVEFEFGHTI
+270 
-284 LPNYDVPQ
+284 
-292 EFATHYDY
+292 
-300 LEKLTYDGLKNRYG
+300 
-314 ENPSKEILERT
+314 
-325 EYELSVI
+325 VI
-332 KKMGYV
+332 NKMGFV
-338 DYFLIVWD
+338 DYFLIVYD
-346 YIHYAKTHNI
+346 YVLYAKKNDI
-356 PVGPG
+356 FVGPG
-361 RGSGAGSIV
+361 RGSAAGSLV
-370 AYSIEITDIDPIQY
+370 SYSLGITNIDPIKY
-384 NLIFERFLNPERI
+384 DLLFERFLNINRKK
-397 SMPDF
+397 MPDI
-402 DVDFCYEKRDKVI
+402 DIDFESDKRINMI
-415 EYVEQKYGKDHVS
+415 EYVKNKYGFDKVAVGL
-428 QIITFGTMSARMV
+428 TFNNYKAKL
-441 IRDVARVLDMPYAE
+441 ILRD
-455 ADKLAKMIPNEI
+455 LAKLLKVDSNVFDKF
-467 HITIKKAMEQNKE
+467 IKNINSSLS
-480 LKELYD
+480 LKENYQNEKVKKYIEMYSEIKNLYD
-486 TDEEIKKMLNI
+486 ISYH
-497 AMALEGMPRQ
+497 LEGLKKNT
-507 ASTHA
+507 STHA
-512 CGIVITKEPVVSYVP
+512 AGVIISSEKLGKIIPISNEDGTLKTGIEMPY
-527 LYVRD
+527 
-532 GAIST
+532 
-537 QYIMTTLEELGLLK
+537 LEKMGLLK

-777 ILSSLKNSG
+777 MLSSLKNSG

-893 ILIKYPEYDEATL
+893 ILTKYPEYDEATL
-906 REFEVLS
+906 REFEILS

-949 KNIRTIK
+949 KSIRTIK

-990 KVNELIRVNVKVS
+990 KANELIIVNVKVS

>member
-1 MLQGKFVH
+1 MEEKKLIPLKITT
-9 LHVHSEFSLLDGA
+9 EYSLLKSL
-22 NRIKDLPV
+22 IKLPDLISFLNENNI
-30 RAKELGMN
+30 KEC
-38 AMAITD
+38 AICD
-44 HGAMFG
+44 ENLNGFM
-50 AIDFYKACKANDIKP
+50 DFYLKCKENNIKP
-65 IIGCEVYVAP
+65 IIGLDTVYESMHIYVYAKNYFGYQELLKIDYLKDNMNLSYLENPNLLVIIPFKSIDIYEKLKYKDNVYIGFCNDIEKNNALLISDKIVYVDNV
-75 RNRKDKDPNLDARY
+75 RCLYKKDIPYLKYLKMLN
-89 SHLILLAKD
+89 D
-98 NQGYKN
+98 NFVYN
-104 LATLVSLGYTEGF
+104 DNA
-117 YYKPRIDHE
+117 YYKA
-126 IIEKYHEGIICLSA
+126 S
-140 CLAGEVNQ
+140 
-148 AILANDMEK
+148 
-157 AKEVALWYKSIFGE
+157 SFE
-171 DYYLEIQNNG
+171 DIQTTYEFSKQINLEIPFDKKYIPKFNNSDNNYEYLKKLCILG
-181 IKEQVLAN
+181 LNKRFNGKVSNKYKERILY
-189 QKLIQLAR
+189 
-197 ELDIPLVATNDAHY
+197 ELD
-211 LKREDA
+211 
-217 YNHEVLL
+217 
-224 CIQTGKRMTDEDRMK
+224 
-239 FDTDELYVK
+239 
-248 SPEEMSDYFKNVPD
+248 
-262 AIENTVKI
+262 
-270 AEKCNVEFEFGHTI
+270 
-284 LPNYDVPQ
+284 
-292 EFATHYDY
+292 
-300 LEKLTYDGLKNRYG
+300 
-314 ENPSKEILERT
+314 
-325 EYELSVI
+325 VI
-332 KKMGYV
+332 NKMGFV
-338 DYFLIVWD
+338 DYFLIVYD
-346 YIHYAKTHNI
+346 YVLYAKKNDI
-356 PVGPG
+356 FVGPG
-361 RGSGAGSIV
+361 RGSAAGSLV
-370 AYSIEITDIDPIQY
+370 SYSLGITNIDPIKY
-384 NLIFERFLNPERI
+384 DLLFERFLNINRKK
-397 SMPDF
+397 MPDI
-402 DVDFCYEKRDKVI
+402 DIDFESDKRINMI
-415 EYVEQKYGKDHVS
+415 EYVKNKYGFDKVAVGL
-428 QIITFGTMSARMV
+428 TFNNYKAKL
-441 IRDVARVLDMPYAE
+441 ILRD
-455 ADKLAKMIPNEI
+455 LAKILKVDSNVFDKFIKNINSSLSLKENYQNEKV
-467 HITIKKAMEQNKE
+467 KKYIEMYSE
-480 LKELYD
+480 LKNLYD
-486 TDEEIKKMLNI
+486 ISYH
-497 AMALEGMPRQ
+497 LEGLKKNT
-507 ASTHA
+507 STHA
-512 CGIVITKEPVVSYVP
+512 AGVIISSEKLGKIIPISNEDGTLKTGIEMPY
-527 LYVRD
+527 
-532 GAIST
+532 
-537 QYIMTTLEELGLLK
+537 LEKMGLLK

-648 TGDLADILGATYGTI
+648 TGDLAEILGSTYGTI

-693 KKEDIINAQHDKFV
+693 KKEDIINAQYDKFV

-814 IRGLNDDIISKII
+814 VRGLNDDIISKII

-893 ILIKYPEYDEATL
+893 ILIKYPEYDDTTL
-906 REFEVLS
+906 REFEILS

-990 KVNELIRVNVKVS
+990 KVNELIIVNVKVS

>member
-1 MLQGKFVH
+1 MKEKKLIPLKITT
-9 LHVHSEFSLLDGA
+9 EYSLLKSL
-22 NRIKDLPV
+22 IKLPDLISFLNENNI
-30 RAKELGMN
+30 KEC
-38 AMAITD
+38 AICD
-44 HGAMFG
+44 ENLNGFM
-50 AIDFYKACKANDIKP
+50 DFYLKCKENNIKP
-65 IIGCEVYVAP
+65 IIGLDTVYESMHIYVYAKNYLGYQELLKIDYLKDNMNLSYLENPNLLVIIPFKSIDIYEKLKYKDNVYIGFCNDIEKNNALLISDKIVYVDNV
-75 RNRKDKDPNLDARY
+75 RCLFKKDISYLKYLKMLN
-89 SHLILLAKD
+89 D
-98 NQGYKN
+98 NFVYN
-104 LATLVSLGYTEGF
+104 DNA
-117 YYKPRIDHE
+117 YYKT
-126 IIEKYHEGIICLSA
+126 S
-140 CLAGEVNQ
+140 
-148 AILANDMEK
+148 
-157 AKEVALWYKSIFGE
+157 SFE
-171 DYYLEIQNNG
+171 DIQTTYEFSKQINLEIPFDKKYIPKYNNSDNNYEYLKKLCILG
-181 IKEQVLAN
+181 LNKRFNGKVSNKYKERILY
-189 QKLIQLAR
+189 
-197 ELDIPLVATNDAHY
+197 ELD
-211 LKREDA
+211 
-217 YNHEVLL
+217 
-224 CIQTGKRMTDEDRMK
+224 
-239 FDTDELYVK
+239 
-248 SPEEMSDYFKNVPD
+248 
-262 AIENTVKI
+262 
-270 AEKCNVEFEFGHTI
+270 
-284 LPNYDVPQ
+284 
-292 EFATHYDY
+292 
-300 LEKLTYDGLKNRYG
+300 
-314 ENPSKEILERT
+314 
-325 EYELSVI
+325 VI
-332 KKMGYV
+332 NKMGFV
-338 DYFLIVWD
+338 DYFLIVYD
-346 YIHYAKTHNI
+346 YVLYAKKNDI
-356 PVGPG
+356 FVGPG
-361 RGSGAGSIV
+361 RGSAAGSLV
-370 AYSIEITDIDPIQY
+370 SYSLGITNIDPIKY
-384 NLIFERFLNPERI
+384 DLLFERFLNINRKK
-397 SMPDF
+397 MPDI
-402 DVDFCYEKRDKVI
+402 DIDFESDKRINMI
-415 EYVEQKYGKDHVS
+415 EYVKNKYGFDKVAVGL
-428 QIITFGTMSARMV
+428 TFNNYKAKL
-441 IRDVARVLDMPYAE
+441 ILRD
-455 ADKLAKMIPNEI
+455 LAKLLKVDSNVFDKFIKNINSSLSLKENYQNEKV
-467 HITIKKAMEQNKE
+467 KKYIEMYSE
-480 LKELYD
+480 LKNLYD
-486 TDEEIKKMLNI
+486 ISYH
-497 AMALEGMPRQ
+497 LEGLKKNT
-507 ASTHA
+507 STHA
-512 CGIVITKEPVVSYVP
+512 AGVIISSEKLGKIIPISNEDGTLKTGIEMPY
-527 LYVRD
+527 
-532 GAIST
+532 
-537 QYIMTTLEELGLLK
+537 LEKMGLLK

-648 TGDLADILGATYGTI
+648 TGDLTDILGSTYGTI

-670 KIFEKVGGYSLFEA
+670 KIFEKVVGYSLFEA

-827 RVRENGFNDIFDFFV
+827 RVRENGFDDIFDFFV

-893 ILIKYPEYDEATL
+893 ILIKYPEYDEVTL
-906 REFEVLS
+906 REFEILS

-949 KNIRTIK
+949 KSIRTIK

>member
-1 MLQGKFVH
+1 MKEKKLIPLKITT
-9 LHVHSEFSLLDGA
+9 EYSLLKSL
-22 NRIKDLPV
+22 IKLPDLISFLLENNI
-30 RAKELGMN
+30 KEC
-38 AMAITD
+38 AICD
-44 HGAMFG
+44 ENLNGFM
-50 AIDFYKACKANDIKP
+50 DFYLKCKENNIKP
-65 IIGCEVYVAP
+65 IIGLDTVYESMHIYVYAKNYLGYQELLKIDYLKDNMNLSYLENSNLLVIIPFKSIDIYEKLKYKDNIYIGFCNDIEKNNALLISDKIVYVDNV
-75 RNRKDKDPNLDARY
+75 RCLFKKDISYLKYLKMLN
-89 SHLILLAKD
+89 D
-98 NQGYKN
+98 NFVYN
-104 LATLVSLGYTEGF
+104 DNA
-117 YYKPRIDHE
+117 YYKT
-126 IIEKYHEGIICLSA
+126 S
-140 CLAGEVNQ
+140 
-148 AILANDMEK
+148 
-157 AKEVALWYKSIFGE
+157 SFE
-171 DYYLEIQNNG
+171 DIQTTYEFSKQINLEIPFDKKYIPKYNNSDNNYEYLKKLCILG
-181 IKEQVLAN
+181 LNKRFNGKVSNKYKERILY
-189 QKLIQLAR
+189 
-197 ELDIPLVATNDAHY
+197 ELD
-211 LKREDA
+211 
-217 YNHEVLL
+217 
-224 CIQTGKRMTDEDRMK
+224 
-239 FDTDELYVK
+239 
-248 SPEEMSDYFKNVPD
+248 
-262 AIENTVKI
+262 
-270 AEKCNVEFEFGHTI
+270 
-284 LPNYDVPQ
+284 
-292 EFATHYDY
+292 
-300 LEKLTYDGLKNRYG
+300 
-314 ENPSKEILERT
+314 
-325 EYELSVI
+325 VI
-332 KKMGYV
+332 NKMGFV
-338 DYFLIVWD
+338 DYFLIVYD
-346 YIHYAKTHNI
+346 YVLYAKKNDI
-356 PVGPG
+356 FVGPG
-361 RGSGAGSIV
+361 RGSAAGSLV
-370 AYSIEITDIDPIQY
+370 SYSLGITNIDPIKY
-384 NLIFERFLNPERI
+384 DLLFERFLNINRKK
-397 SMPDF
+397 MPDI
-402 DVDFCYEKRDKVI
+402 DIDFESDKRINMI
-415 EYVEQKYGKDHVS
+415 EYVKNKYGFDKVAVGL
-428 QIITFGTMSARMV
+428 TFNNYKAKL
-441 IRDVARVLDMPYAE
+441 ILRD
-455 ADKLAKMIPNEI
+455 LAKILKVDSNVFDKFIKNINSSLSLKENYQNEKV
-467 HITIKKAMEQNKE
+467 KKYIEMYSE
-480 LKELYD
+480 LKNLYD
-486 TDEEIKKMLNI
+486 ISYH
-497 AMALEGMPRQ
+497 LEGLKKNT
-507 ASTHA
+507 STHA
-512 CGIVITKEPVVSYVP
+512 AGVIISSEKLGKIIPITNEDGTLKTGIEMPY
-527 LYVRD
+527 
-532 GAIST
+532 
-537 QYIMTTLEELGLLK
+537 LEKMGLLK

-617 NELTVSLALV
+617 NELIVSLALV

-648 TGDLADILGATYGTI
+648 TGDLADILGSTYGTI

-849 NETYLILI
+849 KETYLILI

-906 REFEVLS
+906 REFEILS

-949 KNIRTIK
+949 KSIRTIK

-990 KVNELIRVNVKVS
+990 KANELIIVNVKVS

>member
-1 MLQGKFVH
+1 MKEKKLIPLKITT
-9 LHVHSEFSLLDGA
+9 EYSLLKSL
-22 NRIKDLPV
+22 IKLPDLISFLLENNI
-30 RAKELGMN
+30 KEC
-38 AMAITD
+38 AICD
-44 HGAMFG
+44 ENLNGFM
-50 AIDFYKACKANDIKP
+50 DFYLKCKENNIKP
-65 IIGCEVYVAP
+65 IIGLDTVYESMHIYVYAKNYLGYQELLKIDYLKDNMNLSYLENSNLLVIIPFKSIDIYEKLKYKDNVYIGFCNDIEKNNALLISDKIVYVDNV
-75 RNRKDKDPNLDARY
+75 RCLFKKDISYLKYLKMLN
-89 SHLILLAKD
+89 D
-98 NQGYKN
+98 NFVYN
-104 LATLVSLGYTEGF
+104 DNA
-117 YYKPRIDHE
+117 YYKT
-126 IIEKYHEGIICLSA
+126 S
-140 CLAGEVNQ
+140 
-148 AILANDMEK
+148 
-157 AKEVALWYKSIFGE
+157 SFE
-171 DYYLEIQNNG
+171 DIQTTYEFSKQINLEIPFDKKYIPKYNNSDNNYEYLKKLCILG
-181 IKEQVLAN
+181 LNKRFNGKVSNKYKERILY
-189 QKLIQLAR
+189 
-197 ELDIPLVATNDAHY
+197 ELD
-211 LKREDA
+211 
-217 YNHEVLL
+217 
-224 CIQTGKRMTDEDRMK
+224 
-239 FDTDELYVK
+239 
-248 SPEEMSDYFKNVPD
+248 
-262 AIENTVKI
+262 
-270 AEKCNVEFEFGHTI
+270 
-284 LPNYDVPQ
+284 
-292 EFATHYDY
+292 
-300 LEKLTYDGLKNRYG
+300 
-314 ENPSKEILERT
+314 
-325 EYELSVI
+325 VI
-332 KKMGYV
+332 NKMGFV
-338 DYFLIVWD
+338 DYFLIVYD
-346 YIHYAKTHNI
+346 YVLYAKKNDI
-356 PVGPG
+356 FVGPG
-361 RGSGAGSIV
+361 RGSAAGSLV
-370 AYSIEITDIDPIQY
+370 SYSLGITNIDPIKY
-384 NLIFERFLNPERI
+384 DLLFERFLNINRKK
-397 SMPDF
+397 MPDI
-402 DVDFCYEKRDKVI
+402 DIDFESDKRINMI
-415 EYVEQKYGKDHVS
+415 EYVKNKYGFDKVAVGL
-428 QIITFGTMSARMV
+428 TFNNYKAKL
-441 IRDVARVLDMPYAE
+441 ILRD
-455 ADKLAKMIPNEI
+455 LAKLLKVDSNVFDKFIKNINSSLSLKENYQNEKV
-467 HITIKKAMEQNKE
+467 KKYIEMYSE
-480 LKELYD
+480 LKNLYD
-486 TDEEIKKMLNI
+486 ISYH
-497 AMALEGMPRQ
+497 LEGLKKNT
-507 ASTHA
+507 STHA
-512 CGIVITKEPVVSYVP
+512 AGVIISSEKLGKIIPISNEDGTLKTGIEMPY
-527 LYVRD
+527 
-532 GAIST
+532 
-537 QYIMTTLEELGLLK
+537 LEKMGLLK

-617 NELTVSLALV
+617 NELIVSLALV

-648 TGDLADILGATYGTI
+648 TGDLADILGSTYGTI

-814 IRGLNDDIISKII
+814 IRGLTDDIISKII

-849 NETYLILI
+849 KETYLILI

-893 ILIKYPEYDEATL
+893 ILIKYPEYDDTTL
-906 REFEVLS
+906 REFEILS

-949 KNIRTIK
+949 KSIRTIK
-956 DKKGGEMAFLECE
+956 DKNGGEMAFLECE

-990 KVNELIRVNVKVS
+990 KANELIIVNVKVS

>member
-1 MLQGKFVH
+1 MEEKKLIPLKITT
-9 LHVHSEFSLLDGA
+9 EYSLLKSL
-22 NRIKDLPV
+22 IKLPDLISFLLENNI
-30 RAKELGMN
+30 KECSICDENLNGFME
-38 AMAITD
+38 
-44 HGAMFG
+44 
-50 AIDFYKACKANDIKP
+50 FYLKCKENNIKP
-65 IIGCEVYVAP
+65 IIGLDTVYESMHIYVYAKNYFGYQQLLKIDYLKNNMKLSYLENPNLLVIIPFKSIDIYEKLKYKDNVYIGFCNDIEKNNALLISDKIVYVDNV
-75 RNRKDKDPNLDARY
+75 RCLYKKDIPYLKYLKMLN
-89 SHLILLAKD
+89 D
-98 NQGYKN
+98 NFVYN
-104 LATLVSLGYTEGF
+104 DNA
-117 YYKPRIDHE
+117 YYKT
-126 IIEKYHEGIICLSA
+126 S
-140 CLAGEVNQ
+140 
-148 AILANDMEK
+148 
-157 AKEVALWYKSIFGE
+157 SFE
-171 DYYLEIQNNG
+171 DIQTTNEFSKQINLEIPFDKKYIPKYNNSDNNYEYLKKLCILG
-181 IKEQVLAN
+181 LNKRFDGKVSNKYKERILY
-189 QKLIQLAR
+189 
-197 ELDIPLVATNDAHY
+197 ELD
-211 LKREDA
+211 
-217 YNHEVLL
+217 
-224 CIQTGKRMTDEDRMK
+224 
-239 FDTDELYVK
+239 
-248 SPEEMSDYFKNVPD
+248 
-262 AIENTVKI
+262 
-270 AEKCNVEFEFGHTI
+270 
-284 LPNYDVPQ
+284 
-292 EFATHYDY
+292 
-300 LEKLTYDGLKNRYG
+300 
-314 ENPSKEILERT
+314 
-325 EYELSVI
+325 VI
-332 KKMGYV
+332 NKMGFV
-338 DYFLIVWD
+338 DYFLIVYD
-346 YIHYAKTHNI
+346 YVLYAKKNDI
-356 PVGPG
+356 FVGPG
-361 RGSGAGSIV
+361 RGSAAGSLV
-370 AYSIEITDIDPIQY
+370 SYSLGITNIDPIKY
-384 NLIFERFLNPERI
+384 DLLFERFLNINRKK
-397 SMPDF
+397 MPDI
-402 DVDFCYEKRDKVI
+402 DIDFESDKRINMI
-415 EYVEQKYGKDHVS
+415 EYVKNKYGFDKVAVGL
-428 QIITFGTMSARMV
+428 TFNNYKAKL
-441 IRDVARVLDMPYAE
+441 ILRD
-455 ADKLAKMIPNEI
+455 LAKLLKVDSNVFDKF
-467 HITIKKAMEQNKE
+467 IKNINSSLS
-480 LKELYD
+480 LKENYQNEKVKKYIEMYSEIKNLYD
-486 TDEEIKKMLNI
+486 ISYH
-497 AMALEGMPRQ
+497 LEGLKKNT
-507 ASTHA
+507 STHA
-512 CGIVITKEPVVSYVP
+512 AGVIISSDKLGKIIPISNEDGTLKTGIEMPY
-527 LYVRD
+527 
-532 GAIST
+532 
-537 QYIMTTLEELGLLK
+537 LEKMGLLK

-648 TGDLADILGATYGTI
+648 TGDLTDILGATYGTI

-893 ILIKYPEYDEATL
+893 ILIKYPEYDDTTL
-906 REFEVLS
+906 REFEILS

-949 KNIRTIK
+949 KSIRTIK
-956 DKKGGEMAFLECE
+956 DKKGGEMAFLEGE

>member
-1 MLQGKFVH
+1 MEEKKLIPLKVTT
-9 LHVHSEFSLLDGA
+9 EYSLLKSL
-22 NRIKDLPV
+22 IKLHDLISFLNENNI
-30 RAKELGMN
+30 KEC
-38 AMAITD
+38 AICD
-44 HGAMFG
+44 ENLNGFM
-50 AIDFYKACKANDIKP
+50 DFYLKCKENNIKP
-65 IIGCEVYVAP
+65 IIGLDTVYESMHIYVYAKNYLGYQELLKIDYLKDNMNLSYLENHNLLVIIPFKSIDIYEKLKYKDNVYIGFCNNIEKNNALLISDKIVYVDNV
-75 RNRKDKDPNLDARY
+75 RCLYKKDISYLKYLKMLN
-89 SHLILLAKD
+89 D
-98 NQGYKN
+98 NFVYN
-104 LATLVSLGYTEGF
+104 DNA
-117 YYKPRIDHE
+117 YYKT
-126 IIEKYHEGIICLSA
+126 S
-140 CLAGEVNQ
+140 
-148 AILANDMEK
+148 
-157 AKEVALWYKSIFGE
+157 SFE
-171 DYYLEIQNNG
+171 DIQTTYEFSKQINLEIPFDKKYIPKFNNSDNNYEYLKKLCILG
-181 IKEQVLAN
+181 LNKRFNGKVSNKYKERILY
-189 QKLIQLAR
+189 
-197 ELDIPLVATNDAHY
+197 ELD
-211 LKREDA
+211 
-217 YNHEVLL
+217 
-224 CIQTGKRMTDEDRMK
+224 
-239 FDTDELYVK
+239 
-248 SPEEMSDYFKNVPD
+248 
-262 AIENTVKI
+262 
-270 AEKCNVEFEFGHTI
+270 
-284 LPNYDVPQ
+284 
-292 EFATHYDY
+292 
-300 LEKLTYDGLKNRYG
+300 
-314 ENPSKEILERT
+314 
-325 EYELSVI
+325 VI
-332 KKMGYV
+332 NKMGFV
-338 DYFLIVWD
+338 DYFLIVYD
-346 YIHYAKTHNI
+346 YVLYAKKNDI
-356 PVGPG
+356 FVGPG
-361 RGSGAGSIV
+361 RGSAAGSLV
-370 AYSIEITDIDPIQY
+370 SYSLGITNIDPIKY
-384 NLIFERFLNPERI
+384 DLLFERFLNINRKK
-397 SMPDF
+397 MPDI
-402 DVDFCYEKRDKVI
+402 DIDFESDKRINMI
-415 EYVEQKYGKDHVS
+415 EYVKNKYGFDKVAVGL
-428 QIITFGTMSARMV
+428 TFNNYKAKL
-441 IRDVARVLDMPYAE
+441 ILRD
-455 ADKLAKMIPNEI
+455 LAKLLKVDSNVFDKFIKNINSSLSLKENYQNEKV
-467 HITIKKAMEQNKE
+467 KKYIEMYSE
-480 LKELYD
+480 LKNLYD
-486 TDEEIKKMLNI
+486 ISYH
-497 AMALEGMPRQ
+497 LEGLKKNT
-507 ASTHA
+507 STHA
-512 CGIVITKEPVVSYVP
+512 AGVIISSEKLGKIIPISNEDGTLKTGIEMPY
-527 LYVRD
+527 
-532 GAIST
+532 
-537 QYIMTTLEELGLLK
+537 LEKMGLLK

-648 TGDLADILGATYGTI
+648 TGDLTDILGSTYGTI

-717 EFVEKLFNKIKEFG
+717 EFVDKLFNKIKEFG

-814 IRGLNDDIISKII
+814 IRGLNDDIINKII
-827 RVRENGFNDIFDFFV
+827 TVRENGFNDIFDFFV
-842 KTNSFLN
+842 KTNSFFN
-849 NETYLILI
+849 KETYLNLI

-887 DGLGKP
+887 EGLGKP
-893 ILIKYPEYDEATL
+893 ILTKYPEYDDTTL
-906 REFEVLS
+906 REFEILS

-949 KNIRTIK
+949 KSIRTIK

>member
-1 MLQGKFVH
+1 MKEKKLIPLKITT
-9 LHVHSEFSLLDGA
+9 EYSLLKSL
-22 NRIKDLPV
+22 IKLSDLISFLNENNI
-30 RAKELGMN
+30 KEC
-38 AMAITD
+38 AICD
-44 HGAMFG
+44 ENLNGFM
-50 AIDFYKACKANDIKP
+50 DFYLKCKENNIKP
-65 IIGCEVYVAP
+65 IIGLDTVYESMHIYVYAKNYLGYQELLKIDYLKDNMNLSYLENSNLLVIIPFKSIDIYEKLKYKDNVYIGFCNDIEKNNSLLISDKIVYVDNV
-75 RNRKDKDPNLDARY
+75 RCLFKKDISYLKYLKMLN
-89 SHLILLAKD
+89 D
-98 NQGYKN
+98 NFVYN
-104 LATLVSLGYTEGF
+104 DNA
-117 YYKPRIDHE
+117 YYKT
-126 IIEKYHEGIICLSA
+126 S
-140 CLAGEVNQ
+140 
-148 AILANDMEK
+148 
-157 AKEVALWYKSIFGE
+157 SFE
-171 DYYLEIQNNG
+171 DIQTTYEFSKQINLEIPFDKKYIPKYNNSDNNYEYLKKLCILG
-181 IKEQVLAN
+181 LNKRFNGKVSNKYKERILY
-189 QKLIQLAR
+189 
-197 ELDIPLVATNDAHY
+197 ELD
-211 LKREDA
+211 
-217 YNHEVLL
+217 
-224 CIQTGKRMTDEDRMK
+224 
-239 FDTDELYVK
+239 
-248 SPEEMSDYFKNVPD
+248 
-262 AIENTVKI
+262 
-270 AEKCNVEFEFGHTI
+270 
-284 LPNYDVPQ
+284 
-292 EFATHYDY
+292 
-300 LEKLTYDGLKNRYG
+300 
-314 ENPSKEILERT
+314 
-325 EYELSVI
+325 VI
-332 KKMGYV
+332 NKMGFV
-338 DYFLIVWD
+338 DYFLIVYD
-346 YIHYAKTHNI
+346 YVLYAKKNDI
-356 PVGPG
+356 FVGPG
-361 RGSGAGSIV
+361 RGSAAGSLV
-370 AYSIEITDIDPIQY
+370 SYSLGITNIDPIKY
-384 NLIFERFLNPERI
+384 DLLFERFLNINRKK
-397 SMPDF
+397 MPDI
-402 DVDFCYEKRDKVI
+402 DIDFESDKRINMI
-415 EYVEQKYGKDHVS
+415 EYVKNKYGFDKVAVGL
-428 QIITFGTMSARMV
+428 TFNNYKAKL
-441 IRDVARVLDMPYAE
+441 ILRD
-455 ADKLAKMIPNEI
+455 LAKILKVDSNVFDKFIKNINSSLSLKENYQNEKV
-467 HITIKKAMEQNKE
+467 KKYIEMYSE
-480 LKELYD
+480 LKNLYD
-486 TDEEIKKMLNI
+486 ISYH
-497 AMALEGMPRQ
+497 LEGLKKNT
-507 ASTHA
+507 STHA
-512 CGIVITKEPVVSYVP
+512 AGVIISSEKLGKIIPITNEDGTLKTGIEMPY
-527 LYVRD
+527 
-532 GAIST
+532 
-537 QYIMTTLEELGLLK
+537 LEKIGLLK

-617 NELTVSLALV
+617 NELIVSLALV

-648 TGDLADILGATYGTI
+648 TGDLTDILGSTYGTI

-849 NETYLILI
+849 KETYLILI

-893 ILIKYPEYDEATL
+893 ILIKYPEYDDTTL
-906 REFEVLS
+906 REFEILS

-949 KNIRTIK
+949 KSIRTIK
-956 DKKGGEMAFLECE
+956 DKNGGEMAFLECE

-990 KVNELIRVNVKVS
+990 KVNELIIVNVKVS

>member
-1 MLQGKFVH
+1 MEEKKLIPLKITT
-9 LHVHSEFSLLDGA
+9 EYSLLKSL
-22 NRIKDLPV
+22 IKLPDLISFLLENNI
-30 RAKELGMN
+30 KECSICDENLNGFME
-38 AMAITD
+38 
-44 HGAMFG
+44 
-50 AIDFYKACKANDIKP
+50 FYLKCKENNIKP
-65 IIGCEVYVAP
+65 IIGLDTVFESMHIYVYAKNYFGYQQLLKIDYLKNNMKLSYLENSNLLVIIPFKSIDIYEKLKYKDNVYIGFCNDIEKNNALLISDKIVYVDNV
-75 RNRKDKDPNLDARY
+75 RCLYKKDISYLKYLKMLN
-89 SHLILLAKD
+89 D
-98 NQGYKN
+98 NFVYNDNAYYKN
-104 LATLVSLGYTEGF
+104 STLENIKTTYEFS
-117 YYKPRIDHE
+117 KQI
-126 IIEKYHEGIICLSA
+126 
-140 CLAGEVNQ
+140 N
-148 AILANDMEK
+148 
-157 AKEVALWYKSIFGE
+157 
-171 DYYLEIQNNG
+171 LEIPFDKKYIPKFNNSDNNYEYLKKLCILG
-181 IKEQVLAN
+181 LNKRFNGKVSNKYKERILY
-189 QKLIQLAR
+189 
-197 ELDIPLVATNDAHY
+197 ELD
-211 LKREDA
+211 
-217 YNHEVLL
+217 
-224 CIQTGKRMTDEDRMK
+224 
-239 FDTDELYVK
+239 
-248 SPEEMSDYFKNVPD
+248 
-262 AIENTVKI
+262 
-270 AEKCNVEFEFGHTI
+270 
-284 LPNYDVPQ
+284 
-292 EFATHYDY
+292 
-300 LEKLTYDGLKNRYG
+300 
-314 ENPSKEILERT
+314 
-325 EYELSVI
+325 VI
-332 KKMGYV
+332 NKMGFV
-338 DYFLIVWD
+338 DYFLIVYD
-346 YIHYAKTHNI
+346 YVLYAKKNDI
-356 PVGPG
+356 FVGPG
-361 RGSGAGSIV
+361 RGSAAGSLV
-370 AYSIEITDIDPIQY
+370 SYSLGITNIDPIKY
-384 NLIFERFLNPERI
+384 DLLFERFLNINRKK
-397 SMPDF
+397 MPDI
-402 DVDFCYEKRDKVI
+402 DIDFESDKRINMI
-415 EYVEQKYGKDHVS
+415 EYVKNKYGFDKVAVGL
-428 QIITFGTMSARMV
+428 TFNNYKAKL
-441 IRDVARVLDMPYAE
+441 ILRD
-455 ADKLAKMIPNEI
+455 LAKLLKVDSSVFDKFIKNINSSLSLKENYQNEKV
-467 HITIKKAMEQNKE
+467 KKYIEMYSE
-480 LKELYD
+480 LKNLYD
-486 TDEEIKKMLNI
+486 ISYH
-497 AMALEGMPRQ
+497 LEGLKKNT
-507 ASTHA
+507 STHA
-512 CGIVITKEPVVSYVP
+512 AGVIISSEKLGKIIPISNEDGTLKTGIEMPY
-527 LYVRD
+527 
-532 GAIST
+532 
-537 QYIMTTLEELGLLK
+537 LEKMGLLK

-566 SKKIKNFNINNIP
+566 SKKINNFNINNIP

-648 TGDLADILGATYGTI
+648 TGDLAEILGATYGTI

-717 EFVEKLFNKIKEFG
+717 EFVENLFNKIKEFG

-814 IRGLNDDIISKII
+814 IRGLNDDIINKII

-887 DGLGKP
+887 EGLGKP
-893 ILIKYPEYDEATL
+893 ILTKYPEYDDTTL
-906 REFEVLS
+906 REFEILS

-938 LFKNINMVLLI
+938 LFKNVNMVLLI
-949 KNIRTIK
+949 KSIRTIK

>member
-1 MLQGKFVH
+1 MKEKKLIPLKITT
-9 LHVHSEFSLLDGA
+9 EYSLLKSL
-22 NRIKDLPV
+22 IKLQDLISFLLENNI
-30 RAKELGMN
+30 KEC
-38 AMAITD
+38 AICD
-44 HGAMFG
+44 ENLNGFM
-50 AIDFYKACKANDIKP
+50 DFYLKCKENNIKP
-65 IIGCEVYVAP
+65 IIGLDTVYESMHIYVYAKNYLGYQELLKIDYLKDNMNLSYLENSNLLVIIPFKSIDIYEKLKYKDNVYIGFCNDIEKNNALLISDKIVYVDNV
-75 RNRKDKDPNLDARY
+75 RCLFKKDISYLKYLKMLN
-89 SHLILLAKD
+89 D
-98 NQGYKN
+98 NFVYN
-104 LATLVSLGYTEGF
+104 DNA
-117 YYKPRIDHE
+117 YYKT
-126 IIEKYHEGIICLSA
+126 S
-140 CLAGEVNQ
+140 
-148 AILANDMEK
+148 
-157 AKEVALWYKSIFGE
+157 SFE
-171 DYYLEIQNNG
+171 DIQTTYEFSKQINLEIPFDKKYIPKYNNSDNNYEYLKKLCILG
-181 IKEQVLAN
+181 LNKRFNGKVSNKYKERILY
-189 QKLIQLAR
+189 
-197 ELDIPLVATNDAHY
+197 ELD
-211 LKREDA
+211 
-217 YNHEVLL
+217 
-224 CIQTGKRMTDEDRMK
+224 
-239 FDTDELYVK
+239 
-248 SPEEMSDYFKNVPD
+248 
-262 AIENTVKI
+262 
-270 AEKCNVEFEFGHTI
+270 
-284 LPNYDVPQ
+284 
-292 EFATHYDY
+292 
-300 LEKLTYDGLKNRYG
+300 
-314 ENPSKEILERT
+314 
-325 EYELSVI
+325 VI
-332 KKMGYV
+332 NKMGFV
-338 DYFLIVWD
+338 DYFLIVYD
-346 YIHYAKTHNI
+346 YVLYAKKNDI
-356 PVGPG
+356 FVGPG
-361 RGSGAGSIV
+361 RGSAAGSLV
-370 AYSIEITDIDPIQY
+370 SYSLGITNIDPIKY
-384 NLIFERFLNPERI
+384 DLLFERFLNINRKK
-397 SMPDF
+397 MPDI
-402 DVDFCYEKRDKVI
+402 DIDFESDKRINMI
-415 EYVEQKYGKDHVS
+415 EYVKNKYGFDKVAVGL
-428 QIITFGTMSARMV
+428 TFNNYKAKL
-441 IRDVARVLDMPYAE
+441 ILRD
-455 ADKLAKMIPNEI
+455 LAKILKVDSNVFDKFIKNINSSLSLKENYQNEKV
-467 HITIKKAMEQNKE
+467 KKYIEMYSE
-480 LKELYD
+480 LKNLYD
-486 TDEEIKKMLNI
+486 ISYH
-497 AMALEGMPRQ
+497 LEGLKKNT
-507 ASTHA
+507 STHA
-512 CGIVITKEPVVSYVP
+512 AGVIISSEKLGKIIPISNEDGTLKTGIEMPY
-527 LYVRD
+527 
-532 GAIST
+532 
-537 QYIMTTLEELGLLK
+537 LEKMGLLK

-617 NELTVSLALV
+617 NELIVSLALV

-648 TGDLADILGATYGTI
+648 TGDLTDILGSTYGTI

-707 SGGIKNGYSK
+707 SGGIKNGYTK

-849 NETYLILI
+849 KETYLILI

-893 ILIKYPEYDEATL
+893 ILIKYPEYDDTTL
-906 REFEVLS
+906 REFEILS

-949 KNIRTIK
+949 KSIRTIK
-956 DKKGGEMAFLECE
+956 DKNGGEMAFLECE

-990 KVNELIRVNVKVS
+990 KANELIIVNVKVS

>member
-1 MLQGKFVH
+1 MEEKKLIPLKITT
-9 LHVHSEFSLLDGA
+9 EYSLLKSL
-22 NRIKDLPV
+22 IKLPDLISFLNENNI
-30 RAKELGMN
+30 KEC
-38 AMAITD
+38 AICD
-44 HGAMFG
+44 ENLNGFM
-50 AIDFYKACKANDIKP
+50 DFYLKCKENNIKP
-65 IIGCEVYVAP
+65 IIGLDTVYESMHIYVYAKNYLGYQELLKIDYLKDNMNLSYLENSNLLVIIPFKSIDIYEKLKYKDNVYIGFCNDIEKNNALLISDKIVYVDNV
-75 RNRKDKDPNLDARY
+75 RCLFKKDISYLKYLKMLN
-89 SHLILLAKD
+89 D
-98 NQGYKN
+98 NFVYNDNAYYKN
-104 LATLVSLGYTEGF
+104 STLENIQTTYEFS
-117 YYKPRIDHE
+117 KQI
-126 IIEKYHEGIICLSA
+126 
-140 CLAGEVNQ
+140 N
-148 AILANDMEK
+148 
-157 AKEVALWYKSIFGE
+157 
-171 DYYLEIQNNG
+171 LEIPFDKKYIPKYNNSDNNYEYLKKLCILG
-181 IKEQVLAN
+181 LNKRFNGKVSNKYKERILY
-189 QKLIQLAR
+189 
-197 ELDIPLVATNDAHY
+197 ELD
-211 LKREDA
+211 
-217 YNHEVLL
+217 
-224 CIQTGKRMTDEDRMK
+224 
-239 FDTDELYVK
+239 
-248 SPEEMSDYFKNVPD
+248 
-262 AIENTVKI
+262 
-270 AEKCNVEFEFGHTI
+270 
-284 LPNYDVPQ
+284 
-292 EFATHYDY
+292 
-300 LEKLTYDGLKNRYG
+300 
-314 ENPSKEILERT
+314 
-325 EYELSVI
+325 VI
-332 KKMGYV
+332 NKMGFV
-338 DYFLIVWD
+338 DYFLIVYD
-346 YIHYAKTHNI
+346 YVLYAKKNDI
-356 PVGPG
+356 FVGPG
-361 RGSGAGSIV
+361 RGSAAGSLV
-370 AYSIEITDIDPIQY
+370 SYSLGITNIDPIKY
-384 NLIFERFLNPERI
+384 DLLFERFLNINRKK
-397 SMPDF
+397 MPDI
-402 DVDFCYEKRDKVI
+402 DIDFESDKRINMI
-415 EYVEQKYGKDHVS
+415 EYVKNKYGFDKVAVGL
-428 QIITFGTMSARMV
+428 TFNNYKAKL
-441 IRDVARVLDMPYAE
+441 ILRD
-455 ADKLAKMIPNEI
+455 LAKLLKVDSNVFDKFIKNINSSLSLKENYQNEKV
-467 HITIKKAMEQNKE
+467 KKYIEMYSE
-480 LKELYD
+480 LKNLYD
-486 TDEEIKKMLNI
+486 ISYH
-497 AMALEGMPRQ
+497 LEGLKKNT
-507 ASTHA
+507 STHA
-512 CGIVITKEPVVSYVP
+512 AGVIISSEKLGKIIPISNEDGTLKTGIEMPY
-527 LYVRD
+527 
-532 GAIST
+532 
-537 QYIMTTLEELGLLK
+537 LEKMGLLK

-648 TGDLADILGATYGTI
+648 AGDLTDILGSTYGTI

-887 DGLGKP
+887 EGLGKP
-893 ILIKYPEYDEATL
+893 ILTKYPEYDDTTL
-906 REFEVLS
+906 REFEILS

-938 LFKNINMVLLI
+938 LFKNVNMVLLI

-1003 KRFDKLNV
+1003 KMFDKLNV

>member
-1 MLQGKFVH
+1 MEEKKLIPLKITT
-9 LHVHSEFSLLDGA
+9 EYSLLKSL
-22 NRIKDLPV
+22 IKLPDLISFLLENNI
-30 RAKELGMN
+30 KEC
-38 AMAITD
+38 AICD
-44 HGAMFG
+44 ENLNGFM
-50 AIDFYKACKANDIKP
+50 DFYLKCKENNIKP
-65 IIGCEVYVAP
+65 IIGLDTVYESMHIYVYAKNYLGYQELLKIDYLKDNMNLSYLENSNLLVIIPFKSIDIYEKLKYKDNVYIGFCNDIEKNNALLISDKIVYVDNVRCLYKKDISYLKYLKMLNDNFVYNDNAYYKTSSFEDIQTTYEFSKQINLEIP
-75 RNRKDKDPNLDARY
+75 FDKKYIPKFNNSDNNYEYLKKLCILGLNKRFNRKVSNKYKER
-89 SHLILLAKD
+89 IL
-98 NQGYKN
+98 Y
-104 LATLVSLGYTEGF
+104 
-117 YYKPRIDHE
+117 
-126 IIEKYHEGIICLSA
+126 
-140 CLAGEVNQ
+140 
-148 AILANDMEK
+148 
-157 AKEVALWYKSIFGE
+157 
-171 DYYLEIQNNG
+171 
-181 IKEQVLAN
+181 
-189 QKLIQLAR
+189 
-197 ELDIPLVATNDAHY
+197 ELD
-211 LKREDA
+211 
-217 YNHEVLL
+217 
-224 CIQTGKRMTDEDRMK
+224 
-239 FDTDELYVK
+239 
-248 SPEEMSDYFKNVPD
+248 
-262 AIENTVKI
+262 
-270 AEKCNVEFEFGHTI
+270 
-284 LPNYDVPQ
+284 
-292 EFATHYDY
+292 
-300 LEKLTYDGLKNRYG
+300 
-314 ENPSKEILERT
+314 
-325 EYELSVI
+325 VI
-332 KKMGYV
+332 NKMGFV
-338 DYFLIVWD
+338 DYFLIVYD
-346 YIHYAKTHNI
+346 YVLYAKKNDI
-356 PVGPG
+356 FVGPG
-361 RGSGAGSIV
+361 RGSAAGSLV
-370 AYSIEITDIDPIQY
+370 SYSLGITNIDPIKY
-384 NLIFERFLNPERI
+384 DLLFERFLNINRKK
-397 SMPDF
+397 MPDI
-402 DVDFCYEKRDKVI
+402 DIDFESDKRINMI
-415 EYVEQKYGKDHVS
+415 EYVKNKYGFDKVAVGL
-428 QIITFGTMSARMV
+428 TFNNYKAKL
-441 IRDVARVLDMPYAE
+441 ILRD
-455 ADKLAKMIPNEI
+455 LAKLLKVDSNVFDKFIKNINSSLSLKENYQNEKV
-467 HITIKKAMEQNKE
+467 KKYIEMYSE
-480 LKELYD
+480 LKNLYD
-486 TDEEIKKMLNI
+486 ISYH
-497 AMALEGMPRQ
+497 LEGLKKNT
-507 ASTHA
+507 STHA
-512 CGIVITKEPVVSYVP
+512 AGVIISSEKLGKIIPISNEDGTLKTGIEMPY
-527 LYVRD
+527 
-532 GAIST
+532 
-537 QYIMTTLEELGLLK
+537 LEKMGLLK

-648 TGDLADILGATYGTI
+648 TGDLVEILGATYGTI

-707 SGGIKNGYSK
+707 FGGIKNGYSK
-717 EFVEKLFNKIKEFG
+717 EFIEKLFNKIKEFG

-893 ILIKYPEYDEATL
+893 ILTKYPEYDDTTL
-906 REFEVLS
+906 REFEILS

>member
-1 MLQGKFVH
+1 MKEKKLIPLKITT
-9 LHVHSEFSLLDGA
+9 EYSLLKSL
-22 NRIKDLPV
+22 IKLPDLISFLNENNI
-30 RAKELGMN
+30 KEC
-38 AMAITD
+38 AICD
-44 HGAMFG
+44 ENLNGFM
-50 AIDFYKACKANDIKP
+50 DFYLKCKENNIKP
-65 IIGCEVYVAP
+65 IIGLDTVYESMHIYAYAKNYFGYQQLLKIDYLKDNMNLSYLENPNLLVIIPFKSIDIYEKLKYKDNVYIGFCNDIEKNNALLISDKIVYVDNV
-75 RNRKDKDPNLDARY
+75 RCLFKKDISYLKYLKMLN
-89 SHLILLAKD
+89 D
-98 NQGYKN
+98 NFVYN
-104 LATLVSLGYTEGF
+104 DNA
-117 YYKPRIDHE
+117 YYKT
-126 IIEKYHEGIICLSA
+126 S
-140 CLAGEVNQ
+140 
-148 AILANDMEK
+148 
-157 AKEVALWYKSIFGE
+157 SFE
-171 DYYLEIQNNG
+171 DIQTTYEFSKQINLEIPFDKKYIPKYNNSDNNYEYLKKLCILG
-181 IKEQVLAN
+181 LNKRFNGKVSNKYKERILY
-189 QKLIQLAR
+189 
-197 ELDIPLVATNDAHY
+197 ELD
-211 LKREDA
+211 
-217 YNHEVLL
+217 
-224 CIQTGKRMTDEDRMK
+224 
-239 FDTDELYVK
+239 
-248 SPEEMSDYFKNVPD
+248 
-262 AIENTVKI
+262 
-270 AEKCNVEFEFGHTI
+270 
-284 LPNYDVPQ
+284 
-292 EFATHYDY
+292 
-300 LEKLTYDGLKNRYG
+300 
-314 ENPSKEILERT
+314 
-325 EYELSVI
+325 VI
-332 KKMGYV
+332 NKMGFV
-338 DYFLIVWD
+338 DYFLIVYD
-346 YIHYAKTHNI
+346 YVLYAKKNDI
-356 PVGPG
+356 FVGPG
-361 RGSGAGSIV
+361 RGSAAGSLV
-370 AYSIEITDIDPIQY
+370 SYSLGITNIDPIKY
-384 NLIFERFLNPERI
+384 DLLFERFLNINRKK
-397 SMPDF
+397 MPDI
-402 DVDFCYEKRDKVI
+402 DIDFESDKRINMI
-415 EYVEQKYGKDHVS
+415 EYVKNKYGFDKVAVGL
-428 QIITFGTMSARMV
+428 TFNNYKAKL
-441 IRDVARVLDMPYAE
+441 ILRD
-455 ADKLAKMIPNEI
+455 LAKLLKVDSNVFDKFIKNINSSLSLKENYQNEKV
-467 HITIKKAMEQNKE
+467 KKYIEMYSE
-480 LKELYD
+480 LKNLYD
-486 TDEEIKKMLNI
+486 ISYH
-497 AMALEGMPRQ
+497 LEGLKKNT
-507 ASTHA
+507 STHA
-512 CGIVITKEPVVSYVP
+512 AGVIISSEKLGKIIPISNEDGTLKTGIEMPY
-527 LYVRD
+527 
-532 GAIST
+532 
-537 QYIMTTLEELGLLK
+537 LEKMGLLK

-648 TGDLADILGATYGTI
+648 AGDLTDILGSTYGTI

-764 LLENNKDISKCEK
+764 LLENNRDISKCEK

-827 RVRENGFNDIFDFFV
+827 RVRENGFDDIFDFFV

-849 NETYLILI
+849 KETYLILI

-893 ILIKYPEYDEATL
+893 ILIKYPEYDDTTL

-938 LFKNINMVLLI
+938 LFKNVNMVLLI

>member
-1 MLQGKFVH
+1 MKEKKLIPLKITT
-9 LHVHSEFSLLDGA
+9 EYSLLKSL
-22 NRIKDLPV
+22 IKLPDLISFLNENNI
-30 RAKELGMN
+30 KEC
-38 AMAITD
+38 AICD
-44 HGAMFG
+44 ENLNGFM
-50 AIDFYKACKANDIKP
+50 DFYLKCKENNIKP
-65 IIGCEVYVAP
+65 IIGLDTVYESMHIYVYAKNYLGYQELLKIDYLKDNMNLSYLENSNLLVIIPFKSIDIYEKLKYKDNVYIGFCNDIEKNNALLISDKIVYVDNV
-75 RNRKDKDPNLDARY
+75 RCLFKKDISYLKYLKMLN
-89 SHLILLAKD
+89 D
-98 NQGYKN
+98 NFVYN
-104 LATLVSLGYTEGF
+104 DNA
-117 YYKPRIDHE
+117 YYKT
-126 IIEKYHEGIICLSA
+126 S
-140 CLAGEVNQ
+140 
-148 AILANDMEK
+148 
-157 AKEVALWYKSIFGE
+157 SFE
-171 DYYLEIQNNG
+171 DIQTTYEFSKQINLEIPFDKKYIPKYNNSDNNYEYLKKLCILG
-181 IKEQVLAN
+181 LNKRFNGKVSNKYKERILY
-189 QKLIQLAR
+189 
-197 ELDIPLVATNDAHY
+197 ELD
-211 LKREDA
+211 
-217 YNHEVLL
+217 
-224 CIQTGKRMTDEDRMK
+224 
-239 FDTDELYVK
+239 
-248 SPEEMSDYFKNVPD
+248 
-262 AIENTVKI
+262 
-270 AEKCNVEFEFGHTI
+270 
-284 LPNYDVPQ
+284 
-292 EFATHYDY
+292 
-300 LEKLTYDGLKNRYG
+300 
-314 ENPSKEILERT
+314 
-325 EYELSVI
+325 VI
-332 KKMGYV
+332 NKMGFV
-338 DYFLIVWD
+338 DYFLIVYD
-346 YIHYAKTHNI
+346 YVLYAKKNDI
-356 PVGPG
+356 FVGPG
-361 RGSGAGSIV
+361 RGSAAGSLV
-370 AYSIEITDIDPIQY
+370 SYSLGITNIDPIKY
-384 NLIFERFLNPERI
+384 DLLFERFLNINRKK
-397 SMPDF
+397 MPDI
-402 DVDFCYEKRDKVI
+402 DIDFESDKRINMI
-415 EYVEQKYGKDHVS
+415 EYVKNKYGFDKVAVGL
-428 QIITFGTMSARMV
+428 TFNNYKAKL
-441 IRDVARVLDMPYAE
+441 ILRD
-455 ADKLAKMIPNEI
+455 LAKLLKVDSNVFDKFIKNINSSLSLKENYQNEKV
-467 HITIKKAMEQNKE
+467 KKYIEMYSE
-480 LKELYD
+480 LKNLYD
-486 TDEEIKKMLNI
+486 ISYH
-497 AMALEGMPRQ
+497 LEGLKKN

-512 CGIVITKEPVVSYVP
+512 AGVIISSEKLGKIIPISNEDGTLKTGIEMPY
-527 LYVRD
+527 
-532 GAIST
+532 
-537 QYIMTTLEELGLLK
+537 LEKMGLLK

-617 NELTVSLALV
+617 NELIVSLALV

-648 TGDLADILGATYGTI
+648 TGDLTDILGSTYGTI

-803 KNGYILLPLNI
+803 KNGYILLPFNI

-849 NETYLILI
+849 KETYLILI

-906 REFEVLS
+906 REFEILS

-949 KNIRTIK
+949 KSIRTIK

-990 KVNELIRVNVKVS
+990 KANELIIVNVKVS

>member
-1 MLQGKFVH
+1 MKEKKLIPLKITT
-9 LHVHSEFSLLDGA
+9 EYSLLKSL
-22 NRIKDLPV
+22 IKLPDLISFLLENNI
-30 RAKELGMN
+30 KEC
-38 AMAITD
+38 AICD
-44 HGAMFG
+44 ENLNGFM
-50 AIDFYKACKANDIKP
+50 DFYLKCKENNIKP
-65 IIGCEVYVAP
+65 IINLDTVYESMHIYVYAKNYLGYQELLKIDYLKDNMNLSYLENSNLLVIIPFKSIDIYEKLKYKDNVYIGFCNDIEKNNALLISDKIVYVDNV
-75 RNRKDKDPNLDARY
+75 RCLFKKDISYLKYLKMLN
-89 SHLILLAKD
+89 D
-98 NQGYKN
+98 NFVYN
-104 LATLVSLGYTEGF
+104 DNA
-117 YYKPRIDHE
+117 YYKT
-126 IIEKYHEGIICLSA
+126 S
-140 CLAGEVNQ
+140 
-148 AILANDMEK
+148 
-157 AKEVALWYKSIFGE
+157 SFE
-171 DYYLEIQNNG
+171 DIQTTYEFSKQINLEIPFDKKYIPKYNNSDNNYEYLKKLCILG
-181 IKEQVLAN
+181 LNKRFNGKVSNKYKERILY
-189 QKLIQLAR
+189 
-197 ELDIPLVATNDAHY
+197 ELD
-211 LKREDA
+211 
-217 YNHEVLL
+217 
-224 CIQTGKRMTDEDRMK
+224 
-239 FDTDELYVK
+239 
-248 SPEEMSDYFKNVPD
+248 
-262 AIENTVKI
+262 
-270 AEKCNVEFEFGHTI
+270 
-284 LPNYDVPQ
+284 
-292 EFATHYDY
+292 
-300 LEKLTYDGLKNRYG
+300 
-314 ENPSKEILERT
+314 
-325 EYELSVI
+325 VI
-332 KKMGYV
+332 NKMGFV
-338 DYFLIVWD
+338 DYFLIVYD
-346 YIHYAKTHNI
+346 YVLYAKKNDI
-356 PVGPG
+356 FVGPG
-361 RGSGAGSIV
+361 RGSAAGSLV
-370 AYSIEITDIDPIQY
+370 SYSLGITNIDPIKY
-384 NLIFERFLNPERI
+384 DLLFERFLNINRKK
-397 SMPDF
+397 MPDI
-402 DVDFCYEKRDKVI
+402 DIDFESDKRINMI
-415 EYVEQKYGKDHVS
+415 EYVKNKYGFDKVAVGL
-428 QIITFGTMSARMV
+428 TFNNYKAKL
-441 IRDVARVLDMPYAE
+441 ILRD
-455 ADKLAKMIPNEI
+455 LAKILKVDSNVFDKFIKNINSSLSLKENYQNEKV
-467 HITIKKAMEQNKE
+467 KKYIEMYSE
-480 LKELYD
+480 LKNLYD
-486 TDEEIKKMLNI
+486 ISYH
-497 AMALEGMPRQ
+497 LEGLKKNT
-507 ASTHA
+507 STHA
-512 CGIVITKEPVVSYVP
+512 AGVIISSEKLGKIIPISNEDGTLKTGIEMPY
-527 LYVRD
+527 
-532 GAIST
+532 
-537 QYIMTTLEELGLLK
+537 LEKMGLLK

-648 TGDLADILGATYGTI
+648 TGDLADILGSTYGTI

-670 KIFEKVGGYSLFEA
+670 KIFEKIGGYSLFEA

-849 NETYLILI
+849 KETYLILI

-893 ILIKYPEYDEATL
+893 ILIKYPEYDDTTL
-906 REFEVLS
+906 REFEILS

-949 KNIRTIK
+949 KSIRTIK

-990 KVNELIRVNVKVS
+990 KANELIIVNVKVS

>member
-1 MLQGKFVH
+1 MEEKKLIPLKITT
-9 LHVHSEFSLLDGA
+9 EYSLLKSL
-22 NRIKDLPV
+22 IKLPDLISFLNENNI
-30 RAKELGMN
+30 KEC
-38 AMAITD
+38 AICD
-44 HGAMFG
+44 ENLNGFM
-50 AIDFYKACKANDIKP
+50 DFYLKCKENNIKP
-65 IIGCEVYVAP
+65 IIGLDTVYESMHIYVYAKNYLGYQELLKIDYLKDNMNLSYLENSNLLVIIPFKSIDIYEKLKYKDNVYIGFCNDIEKNNALLICDKIVYVDNV
-75 RNRKDKDPNLDARY
+75 RCLFKKDISYLKYLKMLN
-89 SHLILLAKD
+89 D
-98 NQGYKN
+98 NFVYN
-104 LATLVSLGYTEGF
+104 DNA
-117 YYKPRIDHE
+117 YYKT
-126 IIEKYHEGIICLSA
+126 S
-140 CLAGEVNQ
+140 
-148 AILANDMEK
+148 
-157 AKEVALWYKSIFGE
+157 SFE
-171 DYYLEIQNNG
+171 DIQTTNEFSKQINLEIPFDKKYIPKFNNSDNNYEYLKKLCILG
-181 IKEQVLAN
+181 LNKRFNGKVSNKYKERILY
-189 QKLIQLAR
+189 
-197 ELDIPLVATNDAHY
+197 ELD
-211 LKREDA
+211 
-217 YNHEVLL
+217 
-224 CIQTGKRMTDEDRMK
+224 
-239 FDTDELYVK
+239 
-248 SPEEMSDYFKNVPD
+248 
-262 AIENTVKI
+262 
-270 AEKCNVEFEFGHTI
+270 
-284 LPNYDVPQ
+284 
-292 EFATHYDY
+292 
-300 LEKLTYDGLKNRYG
+300 
-314 ENPSKEILERT
+314 
-325 EYELSVI
+325 VI
-332 KKMGYV
+332 NKMGFV
-338 DYFLIVWD
+338 DYFLIVYD
-346 YIHYAKTHNI
+346 YVLYAKKNDI
-356 PVGPG
+356 FVGPG
-361 RGSGAGSIV
+361 RGSAAGSLV
-370 AYSIEITDIDPIQY
+370 SYSLGITNIDPIKY
-384 NLIFERFLNPERI
+384 DLLFERFLNINRKK
-397 SMPDF
+397 MPDI
-402 DVDFCYEKRDKVI
+402 DIDFESDKRINMI
-415 EYVEQKYGKDHVS
+415 EYVKNKYGFDKVAVGL
-428 QIITFGTMSARMV
+428 TFNNYKAKL
-441 IRDVARVLDMPYAE
+441 ILRD
-455 ADKLAKMIPNEI
+455 LAKILKVDSNVFDKFIKNINSSLSLKENYQNEKV
-467 HITIKKAMEQNKE
+467 KKYIEMYSE
-480 LKELYD
+480 LKNLYD
-486 TDEEIKKMLNI
+486 ISYH
-497 AMALEGMPRQ
+497 LEGLKKNT
-507 ASTHA
+507 STHA
-512 CGIVITKEPVVSYVP
+512 AGVIISSEKLGKIIPISNEDGTLKTGIEMPY
-527 LYVRD
+527 
-532 GAIST
+532 
-537 QYIMTTLEELGLLK
+537 LEKMGLLK

-648 TGDLADILGATYGTI
+648 AGDLTDILGSTYGTI

-849 NETYLILI
+849 KETYLILI

-887 DGLGKP
+887 EGLGKP
-893 ILIKYPEYDEATL
+893 ILTKYPEYDDTTL
-906 REFEVLS
+906 REFEILS

-949 KNIRTIK
+949 KSIRTIK

-990 KVNELIRVNVKVS
+990 KVNELIIVNVKVS
-1003 KRFDKLNV
+1003 KMFDKLNV

>member
-1 MLQGKFVH
+1 MKEKKLIPLKITT
-9 LHVHSEFSLLDGA
+9 EYSLLKSL
-22 NRIKDLPV
+22 IKLPDLISFLN
-30 RAKELGMN
+30 EN
-38 AMAITD
+38 
-44 HGAMFG
+44 
-50 AIDFYKACKANDIKP
+50 NIKP
-65 IIGCEVYVAP
+65 IIGLDTVYESMHIYVYAKNYLGYQELLKIDYLKDNMNLSYLENSNLLVIIPFKSIDIYEKLKYKDNVYIGFCNDIEKNNALLISDKIVYVDNV
-75 RNRKDKDPNLDARY
+75 RCLFKKDISYLKYLKMLN
-89 SHLILLAKD
+89 D
-98 NQGYKN
+98 NFVYN
-104 LATLVSLGYTEGF
+104 DNS
-117 YYKPRIDHE
+117 YYKT
-126 IIEKYHEGIICLSA
+126 S
-140 CLAGEVNQ
+140 
-148 AILANDMEK
+148 
-157 AKEVALWYKSIFGE
+157 SFE
-171 DYYLEIQNNG
+171 DIQTTYEFSKQINLEIPFDKKYIPKYNNSDNNYEYLKKLCILG
-181 IKEQVLAN
+181 LNKRFNGKVSNKYKERILY
-189 QKLIQLAR
+189 
-197 ELDIPLVATNDAHY
+197 ELD
-211 LKREDA
+211 
-217 YNHEVLL
+217 
-224 CIQTGKRMTDEDRMK
+224 
-239 FDTDELYVK
+239 
-248 SPEEMSDYFKNVPD
+248 
-262 AIENTVKI
+262 
-270 AEKCNVEFEFGHTI
+270 
-284 LPNYDVPQ
+284 
-292 EFATHYDY
+292 
-300 LEKLTYDGLKNRYG
+300 
-314 ENPSKEILERT
+314 
-325 EYELSVI
+325 VI
-332 KKMGYV
+332 NKMGFV
-338 DYFLIVWD
+338 DYFLIVYD
-346 YIHYAKTHNI
+346 YVLYAKKNDI
-356 PVGPG
+356 FVGPG
-361 RGSGAGSIV
+361 RGSAAGSLV
-370 AYSIEITDIDPIQY
+370 SYSLGITNIDPIKY
-384 NLIFERFLNPERI
+384 DLLFERFLNINRKK
-397 SMPDF
+397 MPDI
-402 DVDFCYEKRDKVI
+402 DIDFESDKRINMI
-415 EYVEQKYGKDHVS
+415 EYVKNKYGFDKVAVGL
-428 QIITFGTMSARMV
+428 TFNNYKAKL
-441 IRDVARVLDMPYAE
+441 ILRD
-455 ADKLAKMIPNEI
+455 LAKILKVDSNVFDKFIKNINSSLSLKENYQNEKV
-467 HITIKKAMEQNKE
+467 KKYIEMYSE
-480 LKELYD
+480 LKNLYD
-486 TDEEIKKMLNI
+486 ISYH
-497 AMALEGMPRQ
+497 LEGLKKNT
-507 ASTHA
+507 STHA
-512 CGIVITKEPVVSYVP
+512 AGVIISSEKLGKIIPISNEDGTLKTGIEMPY
-527 LYVRD
+527 
-532 GAIST
+532 
-537 QYIMTTLEELGLLK
+537 LEKMGLLK

-648 TGDLADILGATYGTI
+648 TGDLNDILGSTYGTI

-684 DDIRVAISK
+684 DDIRIAISK

-849 NETYLILI
+849 KETYLILI

-893 ILIKYPEYDEATL
+893 ILIKYPEYDDTTL
-906 REFEVLS
+906 REFEILS

-949 KNIRTIK
+949 KSIRTIK
-956 DKKGGEMAFLECE
+956 DKNGGEMAFLECE

-990 KVNELIRVNVKVS
+990 KANELIIVNVKVS

>member
-1 MLQGKFVH
+1 MKEKKLIPLKITT
-9 LHVHSEFSLLDGA
+9 EYSLLKSL
-22 NRIKDLPV
+22 IKLPDLISFLLENNI
-30 RAKELGMN
+30 KEC
-38 AMAITD
+38 AICD
-44 HGAMFG
+44 ENLNGFM
-50 AIDFYKACKANDIKP
+50 DFYLKCKENNIKP
-65 IIGCEVYVAP
+65 IIGLDTVYESMHIYVYAKNYLGYQELLKIDYLKDNMNLSYLENSNLLVIIPFKSIDIYEKLKYKDNIYIGFCNDIEKNNALLISDKIVYVDNV
-75 RNRKDKDPNLDARY
+75 RCLFKKDISYLKYLKMLN
-89 SHLILLAKD
+89 D
-98 NQGYKN
+98 NFVYN
-104 LATLVSLGYTEGF
+104 DNA
-117 YYKPRIDHE
+117 YYKT
-126 IIEKYHEGIICLSA
+126 S
-140 CLAGEVNQ
+140 
-148 AILANDMEK
+148 
-157 AKEVALWYKSIFGE
+157 SFE
-171 DYYLEIQNNG
+171 DIQTTYEFSKQINLEIPFDKKYIPKYNNSDNNYEYLKKLCILG
-181 IKEQVLAN
+181 LNKRFNGKVSNKYKERILY
-189 QKLIQLAR
+189 
-197 ELDIPLVATNDAHY
+197 ELD
-211 LKREDA
+211 
-217 YNHEVLL
+217 
-224 CIQTGKRMTDEDRMK
+224 
-239 FDTDELYVK
+239 
-248 SPEEMSDYFKNVPD
+248 
-262 AIENTVKI
+262 
-270 AEKCNVEFEFGHTI
+270 
-284 LPNYDVPQ
+284 
-292 EFATHYDY
+292 
-300 LEKLTYDGLKNRYG
+300 
-314 ENPSKEILERT
+314 
-325 EYELSVI
+325 VI
-332 KKMGYV
+332 NKMGFV
-338 DYFLIVWD
+338 DYFLIVYD
-346 YIHYAKTHNI
+346 YVLYAKKNDI
-356 PVGPG
+356 FVGPG
-361 RGSGAGSIV
+361 RGSAAGSLV
-370 AYSIEITDIDPIQY
+370 SYSLGITNIDPIKY
-384 NLIFERFLNPERI
+384 DLLFERFLNINRKK
-397 SMPDF
+397 MPDI
-402 DVDFCYEKRDKVI
+402 DIDFESDKRINMI
-415 EYVEQKYGKDHVS
+415 EYVKNKYGFDKVAVGL
-428 QIITFGTMSARMV
+428 TFNNYKAKL
-441 IRDVARVLDMPYAE
+441 ILRD
-455 ADKLAKMIPNEI
+455 LAKILKVDSNVFDKFIKNINSSLSLKENYQNEKV
-467 HITIKKAMEQNKE
+467 KKYIEMYSE
-480 LKELYD
+480 LKNLYD
-486 TDEEIKKMLNI
+486 ISYH
-497 AMALEGMPRQ
+497 LEGLKKNT
-507 ASTHA
+507 STHA
-512 CGIVITKEPVVSYVP
+512 AGVIISSEKLGKIIPISNEDGTLKTGIEMPY
-527 LYVRD
+527 
-532 GAIST
+532 
-537 QYIMTTLEELGLLK
+537 LEKMGLLK

-617 NELTVSLALV
+617 NELIVSLALV

-648 TGDLADILGATYGTI
+648 TGDLNDILGSTYGTI

-849 NETYLILI
+849 KETYLILI

-906 REFEVLS
+906 REFEILS

-949 KNIRTIK
+949 KSIRTIK

-990 KVNELIRVNVKVS
+990 KANELIIVNVKVS

>member
-1 MLQGKFVH
+1 MEEKKLIPLKITT
-9 LHVHSEFSLLDGA
+9 EYSLLKSL
-22 NRIKDLPV
+22 IKLPDLISFLLENNI
-30 RAKELGMN
+30 KEC
-38 AMAITD
+38 AICD
-44 HGAMFG
+44 ENLNGFM
-50 AIDFYKACKANDIKP
+50 DFYLKCKENNIKP
-65 IIGCEVYVAP
+65 IIGLDTVYESMHIYVYAKNYLGYQELLKIDYLKDNMNLSYLENSNLLVIIPFKSIDIYEKLKYKDNVYIGFCNDIEKNNALLISDKIVYVDNVRCLYKKDISYLKYLKMLNDNFVYNDNAYYKTSSFEDIQTTYEFSKQINLEIP
-75 RNRKDKDPNLDARY
+75 FDKKYIPKFNNSDNNYEYLKKLCILGLNKRFNRKVSNKYKER
-89 SHLILLAKD
+89 IL
-98 NQGYKN
+98 Y
-104 LATLVSLGYTEGF
+104 
-117 YYKPRIDHE
+117 
-126 IIEKYHEGIICLSA
+126 
-140 CLAGEVNQ
+140 
-148 AILANDMEK
+148 
-157 AKEVALWYKSIFGE
+157 
-171 DYYLEIQNNG
+171 
-181 IKEQVLAN
+181 
-189 QKLIQLAR
+189 
-197 ELDIPLVATNDAHY
+197 ELD
-211 LKREDA
+211 
-217 YNHEVLL
+217 
-224 CIQTGKRMTDEDRMK
+224 
-239 FDTDELYVK
+239 
-248 SPEEMSDYFKNVPD
+248 
-262 AIENTVKI
+262 
-270 AEKCNVEFEFGHTI
+270 
-284 LPNYDVPQ
+284 
-292 EFATHYDY
+292 
-300 LEKLTYDGLKNRYG
+300 
-314 ENPSKEILERT
+314 
-325 EYELSVI
+325 VI
-332 KKMGYV
+332 NKMGFV
-338 DYFLIVWD
+338 DYFLIVYD
-346 YIHYAKTHNI
+346 YVLYAKKNDI
-356 PVGPG
+356 FVGPG
-361 RGSGAGSIV
+361 RGSAAGSLV
-370 AYSIEITDIDPIQY
+370 SYSLGITNIDPIKY
-384 NLIFERFLNPERI
+384 DLLFERFLNINRKK
-397 SMPDF
+397 MPDI
-402 DVDFCYEKRDKVI
+402 DIDFESDKRINMI
-415 EYVEQKYGKDHVS
+415 EYVKNKYGFDKVAVGL
-428 QIITFGTMSARMV
+428 TFNNYKAKL
-441 IRDVARVLDMPYAE
+441 ILRD
-455 ADKLAKMIPNEI
+455 LAKILKVDSNVFDKFIKNINSSLSLKENYQNEKV
-467 HITIKKAMEQNKE
+467 KKYIEMYSE
-480 LKELYD
+480 LKNLYD
-486 TDEEIKKMLNI
+486 ISYH
-497 AMALEGMPRQ
+497 LEGLKKNT
-507 ASTHA
+507 STHA
-512 CGIVITKEPVVSYVP
+512 AGVIISSEKLGKIIPISNEDGTLKTGIEMPY
-527 LYVRD
+527 
-532 GAIST
+532 
-537 QYIMTTLEELGLLK
+537 LEKMGLLK

-648 TGDLADILGATYGTI
+648 TGDLVEILGATYGTI

-707 SGGIKNGYSK
+707 FGGIKNGYSK
-717 EFVEKLFNKIKEFG
+717 EFIEKLFNEIKEFG

-893 ILIKYPEYDEATL
+893 ILTKYPEYDDTTL
-906 REFEVLS
+906 REFEILS

-949 KNIRTIK
+949 KSIRTIK

>member
-1 MLQGKFVH
+1 MP
-9 LHVHSEFSLLDGA
+9 D
-22 NRIKDLPV
+22 ID
-30 RAKELGMN
+30 
-38 AMAITD
+38 
-44 HGAMFG
+44 
-50 AIDFYKACKANDIKP
+50 IDFESDKRINMIEYVKNKYGFDKVAVGLTFNNYKAK
-65 IIGCEVYVAP
+65 
-75 RNRKDKDPNLDARY
+75 
-89 SHLILLAKD
+89 LILRDLAKLLKVD
-98 NQGYKN
+98 SNVFDKFIKNINSSLSLKENYQNEKVKKYIEMYSEIKN
-104 LATLVSLGYTEGF
+104 LYDISYHLEGLKKNTSTHAAGVIISSEKLGKIIPISNEDGTLKTG
-117 YYKPRIDHE
+117 
-126 IIEKYHEGIICLSA
+126 IE
-140 CLAGEVNQ
+140 
-148 AILANDMEK
+148 M
-157 AKEVALWYKSIFGE
+157 
-171 DYYLEIQNNG
+171 
-181 IKEQVLAN
+181 
-189 QKLIQLAR
+189 
-197 ELDIPLVATNDAHY
+197 P
-211 LKREDA
+211 
-217 YNHEVLL
+217 
-224 CIQTGKRMTDEDRMK
+224 
-239 FDTDELYVK
+239 
-248 SPEEMSDYFKNVPD
+248 
-262 AIENTVKI
+262 
-270 AEKCNVEFEFGHTI
+270 
-284 LPNYDVPQ
+284 
-292 EFATHYDY
+292 Y
-300 LEKLTYDGLKNRYG
+300 LEK
-314 ENPSKEILERT
+314 
-325 EYELSVI
+325 
-332 KKMGYV
+332 M
-338 DYFLIVWD
+338 
-346 YIHYAKTHNI
+346 
-356 PVGPG
+356 
-361 RGSGAGSIV
+361 
-370 AYSIEITDIDPIQY
+370 
-384 NLIFERFLNPERI
+384 
-397 SMPDF
+397 
-402 DVDFCYEKRDKVI
+402 
-415 EYVEQKYGKDHVS
+415 
-428 QIITFGTMSARMV
+428 
-441 IRDVARVLDMPYAE
+441 
-455 ADKLAKMIPNEI
+455 
-467 HITIKKAMEQNKE
+467 
-480 LKELYD
+480 
-486 TDEEIKKMLNI
+486 
-497 AMALEGMPRQ
+497 
-507 ASTHA
+507 
-512 CGIVITKEPVVSYVP
+512 
-527 LYVRD
+527 
-532 GAIST
+532 
-537 QYIMTTLEELGLLK
+537 GLLK

-648 TGDLADILGATYGTI
+648 TGDLTDILGATYGTI

-755 NYPKEFMFY
+755 NYSKEFMFY

-777 ILSSLKNSG
+777 MLSSLKNSG

-814 IRGLNDDIISKII
+814 IRGLTDDIISKII

-887 DGLGKP
+887 EGLGKP
-893 ILIKYPEYDEATL
+893 ILIKYPEYDDTTL
-906 REFEVLS
+906 REFEILS

-949 KNIRTIK
+949 KSIRTIK

-990 KVNELIRVNVKVS
+990 KANELIIVNVKVS

>member
-1 MLQGKFVH
+1 MEEKKLIPLKITT
-9 LHVHSEFSLLDGA
+9 EYSLLKSL
-22 NRIKDLPV
+22 IKLPDLISFLNENNI
-30 RAKELGMN
+30 KEC
-38 AMAITD
+38 AICD
-44 HGAMFG
+44 ENLNGFM
-50 AIDFYKACKANDIKP
+50 DFYLKCKENNIKP
-65 IIGCEVYVAP
+65 IIGLDTVYESMHIYVYAKNYLGYQELLKIDYLKDNMNLSYLENSNLLVIIPFKSIDVYEKLKYKDNVYIGFCNDIEKNNALLISDKIVYVDNV
-75 RNRKDKDPNLDARY
+75 RCLYKKDISYLKYLKMLN
-89 SHLILLAKD
+89 D
-98 NQGYKN
+98 NFVYN
-104 LATLVSLGYTEGF
+104 DNA
-117 YYKPRIDHE
+117 YYKT
-126 IIEKYHEGIICLSA
+126 S
-140 CLAGEVNQ
+140 
-148 AILANDMEK
+148 
-157 AKEVALWYKSIFGE
+157 SFE
-171 DYYLEIQNNG
+171 DIQTTYEFSKQINLEIPFDKKYIPKYNNSDNNYEYLKKLCILG
-181 IKEQVLAN
+181 LNKRFNGKVSNKYKERL
-189 QKLIQLAR
+189 LY
-197 ELDIPLVATNDAHY
+197 ELD
-211 LKREDA
+211 
-217 YNHEVLL
+217 
-224 CIQTGKRMTDEDRMK
+224 
-239 FDTDELYVK
+239 
-248 SPEEMSDYFKNVPD
+248 
-262 AIENTVKI
+262 
-270 AEKCNVEFEFGHTI
+270 
-284 LPNYDVPQ
+284 
-292 EFATHYDY
+292 
-300 LEKLTYDGLKNRYG
+300 
-314 ENPSKEILERT
+314 
-325 EYELSVI
+325 VI
-332 KKMGYV
+332 NKMGFV
-338 DYFLIVWD
+338 DYFLIVYD
-346 YIHYAKTHNI
+346 YVLYAKKNDI
-356 PVGPG
+356 FVGPG
-361 RGSGAGSIV
+361 RGSAAGSLV
-370 AYSIEITDIDPIQY
+370 SYSLGITNIDPIKY
-384 NLIFERFLNPERI
+384 DLLFERFLNINRKK
-397 SMPDF
+397 MPDI
-402 DVDFCYEKRDKVI
+402 DIDFESDKRINMI
-415 EYVEQKYGKDHVS
+415 EYVKNKYGFDKVAVGL
-428 QIITFGTMSARMV
+428 TFNNYKAKL
-441 IRDVARVLDMPYAE
+441 ILRD
-455 ADKLAKMIPNEI
+455 LAKLLKVDSNVFDKF
-467 HITIKKAMEQNKE
+467 IKNINSSLS
-480 LKELYD
+480 LKENYQNEKVKKYIEMYSEIKNLYD
-486 TDEEIKKMLNI
+486 ISYH
-497 AMALEGMPRQ
+497 LEGLKKNT
-507 ASTHA
+507 STHA
-512 CGIVITKEPVVSYVP
+512 AGVIISSEKLGKIIPISNEDGTLKTGIEMPY
-527 LYVRD
+527 
-532 GAIST
+532 
-537 QYIMTTLEELGLLK
+537 LEKMGLLK

-755 NYPKEFMFY
+755 NYSKEFMFY

-777 ILSSLKNSG
+777 MLSSLKNSG

-814 IRGLNDDIISKII
+814 IRGLTDDIISKII

-887 DGLGKP
+887 EGLGKP
-893 ILIKYPEYDEATL
+893 ILIKYPEYDDTTL
-906 REFEVLS
+906 REFEILS

-949 KNIRTIK
+949 KSIRTIK

-990 KVNELIRVNVKVS
+990 KANELIIVNVKVS

>member
-1 MLQGKFVH
+1 MKEKKLIPLKITT
-9 LHVHSEFSLLDGA
+9 EYSLLKSL
-22 NRIKDLPV
+22 IKLPDLISFLNENNI
-30 RAKELGMN
+30 KEC
-38 AMAITD
+38 AICD
-44 HGAMFG
+44 ENLNGFM
-50 AIDFYKACKANDIKP
+50 DFYLKCKENNIKP
-65 IIGCEVYVAP
+65 IIGLDTVYESMHIYAYAKNYLGYQELLKIDYLKNNMKLSYLENSNLLVIIPFKSIDIYEKLKYKDNVYIGFCNDIEKNNALLISDKIVYVDNV
-75 RNRKDKDPNLDARY
+75 RCLYKKDIPYLKYLKMLN
-89 SHLILLAKD
+89 D
-98 NQGYKN
+98 NFVYN
-104 LATLVSLGYTEGF
+104 DNA
-117 YYKPRIDHE
+117 YYKT
-126 IIEKYHEGIICLSA
+126 S
-140 CLAGEVNQ
+140 
-148 AILANDMEK
+148 
-157 AKEVALWYKSIFGE
+157 SFE
-171 DYYLEIQNNG
+171 DIQTTYEFSKQINLEIPFDKKYIPKFNNSDNNYEYLKKLCILG
-181 IKEQVLAN
+181 LNKRFNGKVSNKYKERILY
-189 QKLIQLAR
+189 
-197 ELDIPLVATNDAHY
+197 ELD
-211 LKREDA
+211 
-217 YNHEVLL
+217 
-224 CIQTGKRMTDEDRMK
+224 
-239 FDTDELYVK
+239 
-248 SPEEMSDYFKNVPD
+248 
-262 AIENTVKI
+262 
-270 AEKCNVEFEFGHTI
+270 
-284 LPNYDVPQ
+284 
-292 EFATHYDY
+292 
-300 LEKLTYDGLKNRYG
+300 
-314 ENPSKEILERT
+314 
-325 EYELSVI
+325 VI
-332 KKMGYV
+332 NKMGFV
-338 DYFLIVWD
+338 DYFLIVYD
-346 YIHYAKTHNI
+346 YVLYAKKNDI
-356 PVGPG
+356 FVGPG
-361 RGSGAGSIV
+361 RGSAAGSLV
-370 AYSIEITDIDPIQY
+370 SYSLGITNIDPIKY
-384 NLIFERFLNPERI
+384 GLLFERFLNINRKK
-397 SMPDF
+397 MPDI
-402 DVDFCYEKRDKVI
+402 DIDFESDKRINMI
-415 EYVEQKYGKDHVS
+415 EYVKNKYGFDKVAVGL
-428 QIITFGTMSARMV
+428 TFNNYKAKL
-441 IRDVARVLDMPYAE
+441 ILRD
-455 ADKLAKMIPNEI
+455 LAKLLKVDSNVFDKFIKNINSSLSLKENYQNEKV
-467 HITIKKAMEQNKE
+467 KKYIEMYSE
-480 LKELYD
+480 LKNLYD
-486 TDEEIKKMLNI
+486 ISYH
-497 AMALEGMPRQ
+497 LEGLKKNT
-507 ASTHA
+507 STHA
-512 CGIVITKEPVVSYVP
+512 AGVIISSEKLGKIIPISNEDGTLKTGIEMPY
-527 LYVRD
+527 
-532 GAIST
+532 
-537 QYIMTTLEELGLLK
+537 LEKMGLLK

-634 IDEYLKNKKEGINL
+634 IDEYLKNKKEGLNL

-814 IRGLNDDIISKII
+814 IRGLTDDIISKII

-849 NETYLILI
+849 KETYLILI

-887 DGLGKP
+887 EGLGKP
-893 ILIKYPEYDEATL
+893 ILTKYPEYDEATL
-906 REFEVLS
+906 REFEILS

-925 YKDVIKVENIKNY
+925 YKDVIKVEDIKNY
-938 LFKNINMVLLI
+938 LFKNVNMVLLI

-956 DKKGGEMAFLECE
+956 DKKGGEMAFLEGE

-990 KVNELIRVNVKVS
+990 KANELIIVNVKVS

>member
-1 MLQGKFVH
+1 MKEKKLIPLKITT
-9 LHVHSEFSLLDGA
+9 EYSLLKSL
-22 NRIKDLPV
+22 IKLPDLISFLNENNI
-30 RAKELGMN
+30 KEC
-38 AMAITD
+38 AICD
-44 HGAMFG
+44 ENLNGFM
-50 AIDFYKACKANDIKP
+50 DFYLKCKENNIKP
-65 IIGCEVYVAP
+65 IIGLDTVYESMHIYVYAKNYFGYQELLKIDYLKDNMNLSYLENSNLLVIIPFKSIDIYEKLKYKDNVYIGFCNDIEKNNALLISDKIVYVDNV
-75 RNRKDKDPNLDARY
+75 RCLFKKDISYLKYLKMLN
-89 SHLILLAKD
+89 D
-98 NQGYKN
+98 NFVYN
-104 LATLVSLGYTEGF
+104 DNA
-117 YYKPRIDHE
+117 YYKTP
-126 IIEKYHEGIICLSA
+126 S
-140 CLAGEVNQ
+140 
-148 AILANDMEK
+148 
-157 AKEVALWYKSIFGE
+157 FE
-171 DYYLEIQNNG
+171 DIQTTYEFSKQINLEIPFDKKYIPKYNNSDNNYEYLKKLCILG
-181 IKEQVLAN
+181 LNKRFNGKVSNKYKERILY
-189 QKLIQLAR
+189 
-197 ELDIPLVATNDAHY
+197 ELD
-211 LKREDA
+211 
-217 YNHEVLL
+217 
-224 CIQTGKRMTDEDRMK
+224 
-239 FDTDELYVK
+239 
-248 SPEEMSDYFKNVPD
+248 
-262 AIENTVKI
+262 
-270 AEKCNVEFEFGHTI
+270 
-284 LPNYDVPQ
+284 
-292 EFATHYDY
+292 
-300 LEKLTYDGLKNRYG
+300 
-314 ENPSKEILERT
+314 
-325 EYELSVI
+325 VI
-332 KKMGYV
+332 NKMGFV
-338 DYFLIVWD
+338 DYFLIVYD
-346 YIHYAKTHNI
+346 YVLYAKKNDI
-356 PVGPG
+356 FVGPG
-361 RGSGAGSIV
+361 RGSAAGSLV
-370 AYSIEITDIDPIQY
+370 SYSLGITNIDPIKY
-384 NLIFERFLNPERI
+384 DLLFERFLNINRKK
-397 SMPDF
+397 MPDI
-402 DVDFCYEKRDKVI
+402 DIDFESDKRINMI
-415 EYVEQKYGKDHVS
+415 EYVKNKYGFDKVAVGL
-428 QIITFGTMSARMV
+428 TFNNYKAKL
-441 IRDVARVLDMPYAE
+441 ILRD
-455 ADKLAKMIPNEI
+455 LAKLLKVDSNVFDKFIKNINSSLSLKENYQNEKV
-467 HITIKKAMEQNKE
+467 KKYIEMYSE
-480 LKELYD
+480 LKNLYD
-486 TDEEIKKMLNI
+486 ISYH
-497 AMALEGMPRQ
+497 LEGLKKNT
-507 ASTHA
+507 STHA
-512 CGIVITKEPVVSYVP
+512 AGVIISSEKLGKIIPISNEDGTLKTGIEMPY
-527 LYVRD
+527 
-532 GAIST
+532 
-537 QYIMTTLEELGLLK
+537 LEKMGLLK

-707 SGGIKNGYSK
+707 YGGIKNGYSK

-764 LLENNKDISKCEK
+764 LLESNKDISKCEK

-814 IRGLNDDIISKII
+814 VRGLNDDIISKII

-849 NETYLILI
+849 KETYLILI

-906 REFEVLS
+906 REFEILS

-938 LFKNINMVLLI
+938 LFKNVNMVLLI
-949 KNIRTIK
+949 KSIRTIK

>member
-1 MLQGKFVH
+1 MKEKKLIPLKITT
-9 LHVHSEFSLLDGA
+9 EYSLLKSL
-22 NRIKDLPV
+22 IKLPDLISFLLENNI
-30 RAKELGMN
+30 KEC
-38 AMAITD
+38 AICD
-44 HGAMFG
+44 ENLNGFM
-50 AIDFYKACKANDIKP
+50 DFYLKCKENNIKP
-65 IIGCEVYVAP
+65 IIGLDTVYESMHIYVYAKNYLGYQELLKIDYLKDNMNLSYLENSNLLVIIPFKSIDIYEKLKYKDNIYIGFCNDIEKNNALLISDKIVYVDNV
-75 RNRKDKDPNLDARY
+75 RCLFKKDISYLKYLKMLN
-89 SHLILLAKD
+89 D
-98 NQGYKN
+98 NFVYN
-104 LATLVSLGYTEGF
+104 DNA
-117 YYKPRIDHE
+117 YYKT
-126 IIEKYHEGIICLSA
+126 S
-140 CLAGEVNQ
+140 
-148 AILANDMEK
+148 
-157 AKEVALWYKSIFGE
+157 SFE
-171 DYYLEIQNNG
+171 DIQTTYEFSKQINLEIPFDRKYIPKYNNSDNNYEYLKKLCILG
-181 IKEQVLAN
+181 LNKRFNGKVSNKYKERILY
-189 QKLIQLAR
+189 
-197 ELDIPLVATNDAHY
+197 ELD
-211 LKREDA
+211 
-217 YNHEVLL
+217 
-224 CIQTGKRMTDEDRMK
+224 
-239 FDTDELYVK
+239 
-248 SPEEMSDYFKNVPD
+248 
-262 AIENTVKI
+262 
-270 AEKCNVEFEFGHTI
+270 
-284 LPNYDVPQ
+284 
-292 EFATHYDY
+292 
-300 LEKLTYDGLKNRYG
+300 
-314 ENPSKEILERT
+314 
-325 EYELSVI
+325 VI
-332 KKMGYV
+332 NKMGFV
-338 DYFLIVWD
+338 DYFLIVYD
-346 YIHYAKTHNI
+346 YVLYAKKNDI
-356 PVGPG
+356 FVGPG
-361 RGSGAGSIV
+361 RGSAAGSLV
-370 AYSIEITDIDPIQY
+370 SYSLGITNIDPIKY
-384 NLIFERFLNPERI
+384 DLLFERFLNINRKK
-397 SMPDF
+397 MPDI
-402 DVDFCYEKRDKVI
+402 DIDFESDKRINMI
-415 EYVEQKYGKDHVS
+415 EYVKNKYGFDKVAVGL
-428 QIITFGTMSARMV
+428 TFNNYKAKL
-441 IRDVARVLDMPYAE
+441 ILRD
-455 ADKLAKMIPNEI
+455 LAKILKVDSNVFDKFIKNINSSLSLKENYQNEKV
-467 HITIKKAMEQNKE
+467 KKYIEMYSE
-480 LKELYD
+480 LKNLYD
-486 TDEEIKKMLNI
+486 ISYH
-497 AMALEGMPRQ
+497 LEGLKKNT
-507 ASTHA
+507 STHA
-512 CGIVITKEPVVSYVP
+512 AGVIISSEKLGKIIPISNEDGTLKTGIEMPY
-527 LYVRD
+527 
-532 GAIST
+532 
-537 QYIMTTLEELGLLK
+537 LEKMGLLK

-617 NELTVSLALV
+617 NELIVSLALV

-648 TGDLADILGATYGTI
+648 TGDLNDILGSTYGTI

-684 DDIRVAISK
+684 DDIRIAISK

-849 NETYLILI
+849 KETYLILI

-906 REFEVLS
+906 REFEILS

-949 KNIRTIK
+949 KSIRTIK

-990 KVNELIRVNVKVS
+990 KANELIIVNVKVS

>member
-1 MLQGKFVH
+1 MKEKKLIPLKITT
-9 LHVHSEFSLLDGA
+9 EYSLLKSL
-22 NRIKDLPV
+22 IKLPDLISFLLENNI
-30 RAKELGMN
+30 KEC
-38 AMAITD
+38 AICD
-44 HGAMFG
+44 ENLNGFM
-50 AIDFYKACKANDIKP
+50 DFYLKCKENNIKP
-65 IIGCEVYVAP
+65 IIGLDTVYESMHIYVYAKNYLGYQELLKIDYLKDNMNLSYLENSNLLVIIPFKSIDIYEKLKYKDNVYIGFCNDIEKNNALLISDKIVYVDNV
-75 RNRKDKDPNLDARY
+75 RCLFKKDISYLKYLKMLN
-89 SHLILLAKD
+89 D
-98 NQGYKN
+98 NFVYN
-104 LATLVSLGYTEGF
+104 DNA
-117 YYKPRIDHE
+117 YYKT
-126 IIEKYHEGIICLSA
+126 S
-140 CLAGEVNQ
+140 
-148 AILANDMEK
+148 
-157 AKEVALWYKSIFGE
+157 SFE
-171 DYYLEIQNNG
+171 DIQTTYEFSKQINLEIPFDKKYIPKYNNSDNNYEYLKKLCILG
-181 IKEQVLAN
+181 LNKRFNGKVSNKYKERILY
-189 QKLIQLAR
+189 
-197 ELDIPLVATNDAHY
+197 ELD
-211 LKREDA
+211 
-217 YNHEVLL
+217 
-224 CIQTGKRMTDEDRMK
+224 
-239 FDTDELYVK
+239 
-248 SPEEMSDYFKNVPD
+248 
-262 AIENTVKI
+262 
-270 AEKCNVEFEFGHTI
+270 
-284 LPNYDVPQ
+284 
-292 EFATHYDY
+292 
-300 LEKLTYDGLKNRYG
+300 
-314 ENPSKEILERT
+314 
-325 EYELSVI
+325 VI
-332 KKMGYV
+332 NKMGFV
-338 DYFLIVWD
+338 DYFLIVYD
-346 YIHYAKTHNI
+346 YVLYAKKNDI
-356 PVGPG
+356 FVGPG
-361 RGSGAGSIV
+361 RGSAAGSLV
-370 AYSIEITDIDPIQY
+370 SYSLGITNIDPIKY
-384 NLIFERFLNPERI
+384 DLLFERFLNINRKK
-397 SMPDF
+397 MPDI
-402 DVDFCYEKRDKVI
+402 DIDFESDKRINMI
-415 EYVEQKYGKDHVS
+415 EYVKNKYGFDKVAVGL
-428 QIITFGTMSARMV
+428 TFNNYKAKL
-441 IRDVARVLDMPYAE
+441 ILRD
-455 ADKLAKMIPNEI
+455 LAKLLKVDSNVFDKFIKNINSSLSLKENYQNEKV
-467 HITIKKAMEQNKE
+467 KKYIEMYSE
-480 LKELYD
+480 LKNLYD
-486 TDEEIKKMLNI
+486 ISYH
-497 AMALEGMPRQ
+497 LEGLKKNT
-507 ASTHA
+507 STHA
-512 CGIVITKEPVVSYVP
+512 AGVIISSEKLGKIIPISNEDGTLKTGIEMPY
-527 LYVRD
+527 
-532 GAIST
+532 
-537 QYIMTTLEELGLLK
+537 LEKMGLLK

-648 TGDLADILGATYGTI
+648 TGDLADILGSTYGTI

-707 SGGIKNGYSK
+707 SGGIKNGYTK
-717 EFVEKLFNKIKEFG
+717 EFLEKLFNKIKEFG

-849 NETYLILI
+849 KETYLILI

-893 ILIKYPEYDEATL
+893 ILIKYPEYDDATL
-906 REFEVLS
+906 REFEILS

-949 KNIRTIK
+949 KSIRTIK

-990 KVNELIRVNVKVS
+990 KANELIIVNVKVS

>member
-1 MLQGKFVH
+1 MKEKKLIPLKITT
-9 LHVHSEFSLLDGA
+9 EYSLLKSL
-22 NRIKDLPV
+22 IKLPDLISFLLENNI
-30 RAKELGMN
+30 KEC
-38 AMAITD
+38 AICD
-44 HGAMFG
+44 ENLNGFM
-50 AIDFYKACKANDIKP
+50 DFYLKCKENNIKP
-65 IIGCEVYVAP
+65 IIGLDTVYESMHIYVYAKNYLGYQELLKIDYLKENMNLSYLENSNLLVIIPFKSIDIYEKLKYKDNVYIGFCNDIEKNNALLISDKIVYVDNV
-75 RNRKDKDPNLDARY
+75 RCLFKKDISYLKYLKMLN
-89 SHLILLAKD
+89 D
-98 NQGYKN
+98 NFVYN
-104 LATLVSLGYTEGF
+104 DNA
-117 YYKPRIDHE
+117 YYKT
-126 IIEKYHEGIICLSA
+126 S
-140 CLAGEVNQ
+140 
-148 AILANDMEK
+148 
-157 AKEVALWYKSIFGE
+157 SFE
-171 DYYLEIQNNG
+171 DIQTTYEFSKQINLEIPFDKKYIPKYNNSDNNYEYLKKLCILG
-181 IKEQVLAN
+181 LNKRFNGKVSNKYKERILY
-189 QKLIQLAR
+189 
-197 ELDIPLVATNDAHY
+197 ELD
-211 LKREDA
+211 
-217 YNHEVLL
+217 
-224 CIQTGKRMTDEDRMK
+224 
-239 FDTDELYVK
+239 
-248 SPEEMSDYFKNVPD
+248 
-262 AIENTVKI
+262 
-270 AEKCNVEFEFGHTI
+270 
-284 LPNYDVPQ
+284 
-292 EFATHYDY
+292 
-300 LEKLTYDGLKNRYG
+300 
-314 ENPSKEILERT
+314 
-325 EYELSVI
+325 VI
-332 KKMGYV
+332 NKMGFV
-338 DYFLIVWD
+338 DYFLIVYD
-346 YIHYAKTHNI
+346 YVLYAKKNDI
-356 PVGPG
+356 FVGPG
-361 RGSGAGSIV
+361 RGSAAGSLV
-370 AYSIEITDIDPIQY
+370 SYSLGITNIDPIKY
-384 NLIFERFLNPERI
+384 DLLFERFLNINRKK
-397 SMPDF
+397 MPDI
-402 DVDFCYEKRDKVI
+402 DIDFESDKRINMI
-415 EYVEQKYGKDHVS
+415 EYVKNKYGFDKVAVGL
-428 QIITFGTMSARMV
+428 TFNNYKAKL
-441 IRDVARVLDMPYAE
+441 ILRD
-455 ADKLAKMIPNEI
+455 LAKILKVDSNVFDKFIKNINSSLSLKENYQNEKV
-467 HITIKKAMEQNKE
+467 KKYIEMYSE
-480 LKELYD
+480 LKNLYD
-486 TDEEIKKMLNI
+486 ISYH
-497 AMALEGMPRQ
+497 LEGLKKNT
-507 ASTHA
+507 STHA
-512 CGIVITKEPVVSYVP
+512 AGVIISSEKLGKIIPISNEDGTLKTGIEMPY
-527 LYVRD
+527 
-532 GAIST
+532 
-537 QYIMTTLEELGLLK
+537 LEKMGLLK

-648 TGDLADILGATYGTI
+648 TGDLADILGSTYGTI

-849 NETYLILI
+849 KETYLILI

-893 ILIKYPEYDEATL
+893 ILIKYPEYDDTTL
-906 REFEVLS
+906 REFEILS

-949 KNIRTIK
+949 KSIRTIK

-990 KVNELIRVNVKVS
+990 KANELIIVNVKVS

>member
-1 MLQGKFVH
+1 MKEKKLIPLKITT
-9 LHVHSEFSLLDGA
+9 EYSLLKSL
-22 NRIKDLPV
+22 IKLPDLISFLLENNI
-30 RAKELGMN
+30 KEC
-38 AMAITD
+38 AICD
-44 HGAMFG
+44 ENLNGFM
-50 AIDFYKACKANDIKP
+50 DFYLKCKENNIKP
-65 IIGCEVYVAP
+65 IIGLDTVYESMHIYVYAKNYLGYQELLKIDYLKDNMNLFYLENSNLLVIIPFKSIDIYEKLKYKDNVYIGFCNDIEKNNALLISDKIVYVDNV
-75 RNRKDKDPNLDARY
+75 RCLFKKDISYLKYLKMLN
-89 SHLILLAKD
+89 D
-98 NQGYKN
+98 NFVYN
-104 LATLVSLGYTEGF
+104 DNA
-117 YYKPRIDHE
+117 YYKT
-126 IIEKYHEGIICLSA
+126 S
-140 CLAGEVNQ
+140 
-148 AILANDMEK
+148 
-157 AKEVALWYKSIFGE
+157 SFE
-171 DYYLEIQNNG
+171 DIQTTYEFSKQINLEIPFDKKYIPKYNNSDNNYEYLKKLCILG
-181 IKEQVLAN
+181 LNKRFNGKVSNKYKERILY
-189 QKLIQLAR
+189 
-197 ELDIPLVATNDAHY
+197 ELD
-211 LKREDA
+211 
-217 YNHEVLL
+217 
-224 CIQTGKRMTDEDRMK
+224 
-239 FDTDELYVK
+239 
-248 SPEEMSDYFKNVPD
+248 
-262 AIENTVKI
+262 
-270 AEKCNVEFEFGHTI
+270 
-284 LPNYDVPQ
+284 
-292 EFATHYDY
+292 
-300 LEKLTYDGLKNRYG
+300 
-314 ENPSKEILERT
+314 
-325 EYELSVI
+325 VI
-332 KKMGYV
+332 NKMGFV
-338 DYFLIVWD
+338 DYFLIVYD
-346 YIHYAKTHNI
+346 YVLYAKKNDI
-356 PVGPG
+356 FVGPG
-361 RGSGAGSIV
+361 RGSAAGSLV
-370 AYSIEITDIDPIQY
+370 SYSLGITNIDPIKY
-384 NLIFERFLNPERI
+384 DLLFERFLNINRKK
-397 SMPDF
+397 MPDI
-402 DVDFCYEKRDKVI
+402 DIDFESDKRINMI
-415 EYVEQKYGKDHVS
+415 EYVKNKYGFDKVAVGL
-428 QIITFGTMSARMV
+428 TFNNYKAKL
-441 IRDVARVLDMPYAE
+441 ILRD
-455 ADKLAKMIPNEI
+455 LAKILKVDSNVFDKFIKNINSSLSLKENYQNEKV
-467 HITIKKAMEQNKE
+467 KKYIEMYSE
-480 LKELYD
+480 LKNLYD
-486 TDEEIKKMLNI
+486 ISYH
-497 AMALEGMPRQ
+497 LEGLKKNT
-507 ASTHA
+507 STHA
-512 CGIVITKEPVVSYVP
+512 AGVIISSEKLGKIIPISNEDGTLKTGIEMPY
-527 LYVRD
+527 
-532 GAIST
+532 
-537 QYIMTTLEELGLLK
+537 LEKMGLLK

-617 NELTVSLALV
+617 NELIVSLALV

-648 TGDLADILGATYGTI
+648 TGDLTDILGSTYGTI

-717 EFVEKLFNKIKEFG
+717 EFLEKLFNKIKEFG

-803 KNGYILLPLNI
+803 KNGYILLPFNI

-849 NETYLILI
+849 KETYLILI

-906 REFEVLS
+906 REFEILS

-949 KNIRTIK
+949 KSIRTIK

-990 KVNELIRVNVKVS
+990 KANELIIVNVKVS